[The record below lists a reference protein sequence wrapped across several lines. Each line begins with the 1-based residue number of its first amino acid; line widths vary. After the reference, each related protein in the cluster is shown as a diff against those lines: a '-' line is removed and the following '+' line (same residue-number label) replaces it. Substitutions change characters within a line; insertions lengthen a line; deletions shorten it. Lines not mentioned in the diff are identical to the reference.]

1 MDPIYLTNLRT
12 SKFKAHTEPFMRRF
26 FQRLLLPVAVMV
38 VTQTS
43 FVSAESIRLVG
54 PDGQVQPTPQYSENI
69 VRNSANNE
77 PGRFFGPTSANQTLW
92 SIASQLRPSSSVTV
106 QQTLLAIYQLNPQAF
121 ENQNIHTLIPGST
134 LRVPSLAQISRNST
148 QDAVNIMASHQAKL
162 NQTPDTPVRPVAP
175 PRPAPVATPKVEAV
189 AQTPPQVTPT
199 TAPQEKAPT
208 ELKTPA
214 KPSQSTDAEVMA
226 LEEKNHTLRLM
237 LSQVQS
243 EVSTLKEELGDEN
256 RIRSEV
262 ERLLEEERRKAEEAS
277 RLAPSALDNL
287 LSNGWLVA
295 LLALIPGLLIAIVVL
310 LLLNRR
316 SSAQQENP
324 TQNNITSEMPTA
336 APVTLG
342 PEQTEDI
349 GDDLLLD
356 DDLFSTTDD
365 KEENDAEKAFSDED
379 DVFADLNETDL
390 DFNLDGQD
398 SDDLFVGIDDDGDL
412 DTEFDALNESANGI
426 SVNADDK
433 ALGLEEMERA
443 LNDVS
448 EPTDNDDLNSFDLAD
463 ENQMSE
469 DDIEALLSGDE
480 ENELLS
486 DGKVDQSLLDDLLAS
501 ELDALDDEPA
511 IQDTETL
518 DTLLNDELASLS
530 EEDNDEFDLSGA
542 GVAGDQDLDDLFAS
556 IEEQADLE
564 QLEAKAID
572 ETALLDEILAEQD
585 APLSEESTELLDEL
599 LDDFDKPENDEF
611 DAQTADLL
619 QPEEPILDLEEDST
633 QLLNEVLGEPVPE
646 ELASGLEIDQNSTE
660 LLDEL
665 LDDLDLD
672 DESIEATEF
681 SVAPEKLSVEDGTE
695 LFDELLEIEQHPEP
709 AESLPELATEDEFNS
724 DTFIDDLLNSA
735 PAKDP
740 LLEPVLDENEAFAQA
755 DDFDFNPEIEG
766 GLEDDL
772 PQPSALPA
780 NEFGTPQDE
789 DWVFDEDD
797 SSPTL
802 EANTELELSSAE
814 DDLPEQTTAT
824 NETVDELLADL
835 AAQPQ
840 SNTVDTSD
848 DALAPDALSQSV
860 EESLTLNDLELPEE
874 NDEPQ
879 LAEVTPS
886 SVFDEQQV
894 ETEIEPESEPLAAE
908 ASNDESDL
916 TALNEL
922 DLPEYTEEDALA
934 DAQLEPAA
942 ESEVE
947 PELELASE
955 PAEEEA
961 FTELDEL
968 DLPEYTEEDAL
979 ADAQLEPAAESEV
992 EPELELA
999 SEPAE
1004 EEAFTELNELD
1015 LPEYTEEDAL
1025 ADAQLEPAAES
1036 EVEPELELV
1045 SEPVTEEAF
1054 TELNELD
1061 LPEYTE
1067 EDALADAQLE
1077 PAAESEVEPELELA
1091 SEPAE
1096 EEAFT
1101 EFNELD
1107 LPEYTEEDALAD
1119 AQLEPV
1125 AESEVEPELE
1135 LASEP
1140 AAEEAFTELNEL
1152 DLPEYTEEDA
1162 LADAQLEPAAESEV
1176 EPELELASDL
1186 EEEETFT
1193 ELDELDLPEY
1203 TEEDALA
1210 DAQLESAT
1218 ESEVEPE
1225 LDELDLPEYT
1235 EEDALADAQLEPAV
1249 ESEVEPELELA
1260 TEPAEEEVFTEL
1272 NELDLPEY
1280 TEEDALADA
1289 QLEPAVESDVEPE
1302 LELASDLE
1310 EEEVFTELNEL
1321 DLPEYT
1327 EEDALADAQ
1336 LEPVAESEVEPEL
1349 DLASDLEEEE
1359 AFTELDELDLPEYT
1373 EEDALADAQLEPAV
1387 ESGVEPELE
1396 LASEPAAEEAFTE
1409 LNELDLPEY
1418 TEEDALADA
1427 QLELSVES
1435 EVEPELGDGTET
1447 LAQETESDAL
1457 VADEDLLASVES
1469 AVDEVQPELL
1479 DATQDVPP
1487 TQSLANKAFDEEALH
1502 DWLSD
1507 NPDGEKPFSFD
1518 RPLDAKTIDSAGM
1531 DIDAMLQM
1539 GGEDWNGFHLTPDQQ
1554 AQLPDDVP
1562 EDEQAIWASETPEPQ
1577 AKPENWG
1584 SQEDLLDF
1592 DPQRDGYMTID
1603 ELMAQVESEEQ
1614 GLNPDE
1620 EELKL
1625 DVGLDE
1631 FPDVIGD
1638 IRDIDVDSGAEAAGK
1653 LDLAKIYI
1661 EMNDEKGAI
1670 KLLEEAIV
1678 DGDDEIRQQAKRL
1691 IDVLNGRV

>member
-1 MDPIYLTNLRT
+1 
-12 SKFKAHTEPFMRRF
+12 MRRF

-735 PAKDP
+735 PANDP

-802 EANTELELSSAE
+802 EGNAELELSSAE

-824 NETVDELLADL
+824 NETADELLADL

-886 SVFDEQQV
+886 SAFDEQQV

-916 TALNEL
+916 TALNELDLSEYTEEDALADAQLEPAAESEVEPELELASEPVEEEAFTELDELDLPEYTEEDALADAQLEPVAESEVEPELDLASDLEEEEAFTELDEIDLPEYTEEDALADAQLESATESEVESELELVSEPAAEEAFTELDELDLPEYTEEDALADSQLEPAAESEVEPELELVSEPVTEEAFTELDELDLPEYTEEDALADAQLEPAVESEVEPELELASDLDEEEAFTELNEL

-999 SEPAE
+999 TEPAE
-1004 EEAFTELNELD
+1004 EEVFTELNELD
-1015 LPEYTEEDAL
+1015 LPKYTEEDAL

-1036 EVEPELELV
+1036 EVEPEL
-1045 SEPVTEEAF
+1045 
-1054 TELNELD
+1054 D
-1061 LPEYTE
+1061 
-1067 EDALADAQLE
+1067 
-1077 PAAESEVEPELELA
+1077 LA
-1091 SEPAE
+1091 SDLDE

-1101 EFNELD
+1101 
-1107 LPEYTEEDALAD
+1107 
-1119 AQLEPV
+1119 
-1125 AESEVEPELE
+1125 
-1135 LASEP
+1135 
-1140 AAEEAFTELNEL
+1140 
-1152 DLPEYTEEDA
+1152 
-1162 LADAQLEPAAESEV
+1162 
-1176 EPELELASDL
+1176 
-1186 EEEETFT
+1186 
-1193 ELDELDLPEY
+1193 
-1203 TEEDALA
+1203 
-1210 DAQLESAT
+1210 
-1218 ESEVEPE
+1218 E

-1249 ESEVEPELELA
+1249 ESEVEPELG
-1260 TEPAEEEVFTEL
+1260 
-1272 NELDLPEY
+1272 
-1280 TEEDALADA
+1280 
-1289 QLEPAVESDVEPE
+1289 
-1302 LELASDLE
+1302 
-1310 EEEVFTELNEL
+1310 
-1321 DLPEYT
+1321 
-1327 EEDALADAQ
+1327 
-1336 LEPVAESEVEPEL
+1336 
-1349 DLASDLEEEE
+1349 
-1359 AFTELDELDLPEYT
+1359 DE
-1373 EEDALADAQLEPAV
+1373 
-1387 ESGVEPELE
+1387 
-1396 LASEPAAEEAFTE
+1396 
-1409 LNELDLPEY
+1409 
-1418 TEEDALADA
+1418 
-1427 QLELSVES
+1427 
-1435 EVEPELGDGTET
+1435 TET
-1447 LAQETESDAL
+1447 LAQETKSDAL

-1469 AVDEVQPELL
+1469 AADEVQPELL

>member
-1 MDPIYLTNLRT
+1 
-12 SKFKAHTEPFMRRF
+12 MRRF

-448 EPTDNDDLNSFDLAD
+448 EPTENDDLNSFDLAD

-530 EEDNDEFDLSGA
+530 EEDDDEFDLSGA

-802 EANTELELSSAE
+802 EGNAELELSSAE

-824 NETVDELLADL
+824 NETADELLADL

-886 SVFDEQQV
+886 SAFDEQQV

-1225 LDELDLPEYT
+1225 LELATEPAEEEAFPELDELDLPEYTEEDALADAQLEPAAESEVEPELELATEPAEEEAFTELNELDLPEYTEEDALADAQLEPAAESEVEPELELATEPAEAEVFTELDELDLPEYT

-1249 ESEVEPELELA
+1249 ESEVEPELG
-1260 TEPAEEEVFTEL
+1260 
-1272 NELDLPEY
+1272 
-1280 TEEDALADA
+1280 
-1289 QLEPAVESDVEPE
+1289 
-1302 LELASDLE
+1302 
-1310 EEEVFTELNEL
+1310 
-1321 DLPEYT
+1321 
-1327 EEDALADAQ
+1327 
-1336 LEPVAESEVEPEL
+1336 
-1349 DLASDLEEEE
+1349 
-1359 AFTELDELDLPEYT
+1359 DE
-1373 EEDALADAQLEPAV
+1373 
-1387 ESGVEPELE
+1387 
-1396 LASEPAAEEAFTE
+1396 
-1409 LNELDLPEY
+1409 
-1418 TEEDALADA
+1418 
-1427 QLELSVES
+1427 
-1435 EVEPELGDGTET
+1435 TET
-1447 LAQETESDAL
+1447 LAQETKSDAL

-1469 AVDEVQPELL
+1469 AADEVQPELL

-1653 LDLAKIYI
+1653 LDLAKIYV

>member
-1 MDPIYLTNLRT
+1 M
-12 SKFKAHTEPFMRRF
+12 
-26 FQRLLLPVAVMV
+26 
-38 VTQTS
+38 
-43 FVSAESIRLVG
+43 
-54 PDGQVQPTPQYSENI
+54 
-69 VRNSANNE
+69 
-77 PGRFFGPTSANQTLW
+77 
-92 SIASQLRPSSSVTV
+92 

-243 EVSTLKEELGDEN
+243 EVSILKEELGDEN

-316 SSAQQENP
+316 SSAQQEDP

-633 QLLNEVLGEPVPE
+633 QLLNEVLGEPVSE

-802 EANTELELSSAE
+802 EGNAELELSSAE

-824 NETVDELLADL
+824 NETADELLADL

-886 SVFDEQQV
+886 SAFDEQQV

-922 DLPEYTEEDALA
+922 DLSEYTEEDALA

-947 PELELASE
+947 PELELASEPVEEEAFTELNELDLPEYTEEDALADAQLEPATESEVEPELGLASEPVEEEAFTELDELDLPEYTEEDALADAQLEPAVDSEVEPELELVSEPAEEEAFTELNELDLPEHTEEDALADAQLEPAAESEVEPELELATEPAEEEVFTELDELDLPEYTEEDALADAQLELAVESEVESELELASDLEEEDPFTELDELDLPEYTEEDALADAQLEPVAEAEVEPELELATE

-979 ADAQLEPAAESEV
+979 ADAQLEP
-992 EPELELA
+992 
-999 SEPAE
+999 
-1004 EEAFTELNELD
+1004 
-1015 LPEYTEEDAL
+1015 
-1025 ADAQLEPAAES
+1025 
-1036 EVEPELELV
+1036 
-1045 SEPVTEEAF
+1045 
-1054 TELNELD
+1054 
-1061 LPEYTE
+1061 
-1067 EDALADAQLE
+1067 
-1077 PAAESEVEPELELA
+1077 
-1091 SEPAE
+1091 
-1096 EEAFT
+1096 
-1101 EFNELD
+1101 
-1107 LPEYTEEDALAD
+1107 
-1119 AQLEPV
+1119 
-1125 AESEVEPELE
+1125 
-1135 LASEP
+1135 
-1140 AAEEAFTELNEL
+1140 
-1152 DLPEYTEEDA
+1152 
-1162 LADAQLEPAAESEV
+1162 
-1176 EPELELASDL
+1176 
-1186 EEEETFT
+1186 
-1193 ELDELDLPEY
+1193 
-1203 TEEDALA
+1203 
-1210 DAQLESAT
+1210 
-1218 ESEVEPE
+1218 
-1225 LDELDLPEYT
+1225 
-1235 EEDALADAQLEPAV
+1235 
-1249 ESEVEPELELA
+1249 
-1260 TEPAEEEVFTEL
+1260 
-1272 NELDLPEY
+1272 
-1280 TEEDALADA
+1280 
-1289 QLEPAVESDVEPE
+1289 
-1302 LELASDLE
+1302 
-1310 EEEVFTELNEL
+1310 
-1321 DLPEYT
+1321 
-1327 EEDALADAQ
+1327 
-1336 LEPVAESEVEPEL
+1336 
-1349 DLASDLEEEE
+1349 
-1359 AFTELDELDLPEYT
+1359 
-1373 EEDALADAQLEPAV
+1373 
-1387 ESGVEPELE
+1387 
-1396 LASEPAAEEAFTE
+1396 
-1409 LNELDLPEY
+1409 
-1418 TEEDALADA
+1418 
-1427 QLELSVES
+1427 SVES
-1435 EVEPELGDGTET
+1435 EVEPELGDETET

-1469 AVDEVQPELL
+1469 AADEVQPELL
-1479 DATQDVPP
+1479 GATQDVPP

>member
-1 MDPIYLTNLRT
+1 
-12 SKFKAHTEPFMRRF
+12 MRRF

-162 NQTPDTPVRPVAP
+162 NQTPDAPVRPVAP

-189 AQTPPQVTPT
+189 TQTPPQVTPT

-530 EEDNDEFDLSGA
+530 EEDDDEFDLSGA

-695 LFDELLEIEQHPEP
+695 LFDELLEIEQHPES

-772 PQPSALPA
+772 SQPSALPA

-802 EANTELELSSAE
+802 EGNDELELSSAE

-824 NETVDELLADL
+824 NETADELLADL

-848 DALAPDALSQSV
+848 DALAPEALSQSV

-886 SVFDEQQV
+886 SAFDEQQV

-916 TALNEL
+916 TVLNELDLPEYTEEDALADAQLEPAVESEVEPELELASEPVEEEAFTELDELDLPEYTEEDALADAQLEPVAESDVEPELELASEPAAEEAFTELNEL

-947 PELELASE
+947 SELELVSE
-955 PAEEEA
+955 PAAEEA

-1101 EFNELD
+1101 ELNELD

-1119 AQLEPV
+1119 AQLEPAAESEV
-1125 AESEVEPELE
+1125 ESELELASDLEEEEAFTELNELDLPEYTEEDALADAQLEPAAEAEVEPELELASEPAEEEAFTELNELDLPEYTEEDALADAQLEPAVESEVEPELE

-1162 LADAQLEPAAESEV
+1162 LADAQLEP
-1176 EPELELASDL
+1176 
-1186 EEEETFT
+1186 
-1193 ELDELDLPEY
+1193 
-1203 TEEDALA
+1203 
-1210 DAQLESAT
+1210 
-1218 ESEVEPE
+1218 
-1225 LDELDLPEYT
+1225 
-1235 EEDALADAQLEPAV
+1235 
-1249 ESEVEPELELA
+1249 
-1260 TEPAEEEVFTEL
+1260 
-1272 NELDLPEY
+1272 
-1280 TEEDALADA
+1280 
-1289 QLEPAVESDVEPE
+1289 
-1302 LELASDLE
+1302 
-1310 EEEVFTELNEL
+1310 
-1321 DLPEYT
+1321 
-1327 EEDALADAQ
+1327 
-1336 LEPVAESEVEPEL
+1336 
-1349 DLASDLEEEE
+1349 
-1359 AFTELDELDLPEYT
+1359 
-1373 EEDALADAQLEPAV
+1373 
-1387 ESGVEPELE
+1387 
-1396 LASEPAAEEAFTE
+1396 
-1409 LNELDLPEY
+1409 
-1418 TEEDALADA
+1418 
-1427 QLELSVES
+1427 SVES

>member
-1 MDPIYLTNLRT
+1 
-12 SKFKAHTEPFMRRF
+12 MRRF

-162 NQTPDTPVRPVAP
+162 NQTPDAPVRPVAP

-585 APLSEESTELLDEL
+585 VPLSEESTELLDEL

-633 QLLNEVLGEPVPE
+633 QLLNEVLGEHVPE

-802 EANTELELSSAE
+802 EGNAELELSSAE

-824 NETVDELLADL
+824 NETADELLADL

-886 SVFDEQQV
+886 SAFDEQQV

-922 DLPEYTEEDALA
+922 DLSEYTEEDALADAQLEPAAESEVEPELELASEPAEEEAFIELDELDLPEYTEEDALADAQLEPVAESEVEPELDLASDLEEEEAFTELDEIDLPEYTEEDALA

-979 ADAQLEPAAESEV
+979 ADAQLEPAVESEV

-999 SEPAE
+999 SD
-1004 EEAFTELNELD
+1004 LD
-1015 LPEYTEEDAL
+1015 E
-1025 ADAQLEPAAES
+1025 
-1036 EVEPELELV
+1036 
-1045 SEPVTEEAF
+1045 EEAF

-1101 EFNELD
+1101 ELDEIDLPEYTEEDALADAQLEPAAEAEVEPELELASNLEEKEAFTELNELDLPEYTEEDALADAHLEPAAESEVEPELELASDLEEEEAFTELDELD

-1119 AQLEPV
+1119 AQLEPA
-1125 AESEVEPELE
+1125 AESEVEPELELASDLEEEEAFTELDELDLPEYTEEDALADAQLEPAAEAEVEPELE

-1162 LADAQLEPAAESEV
+1162 LADAQLEA
-1176 EPELELASDL
+1176 
-1186 EEEETFT
+1186 
-1193 ELDELDLPEY
+1193 
-1203 TEEDALA
+1203 
-1210 DAQLESAT
+1210 
-1218 ESEVEPE
+1218 
-1225 LDELDLPEYT
+1225 
-1235 EEDALADAQLEPAV
+1235 
-1249 ESEVEPELELA
+1249 
-1260 TEPAEEEVFTEL
+1260 
-1272 NELDLPEY
+1272 
-1280 TEEDALADA
+1280 
-1289 QLEPAVESDVEPE
+1289 
-1302 LELASDLE
+1302 
-1310 EEEVFTELNEL
+1310 
-1321 DLPEYT
+1321 
-1327 EEDALADAQ
+1327 
-1336 LEPVAESEVEPEL
+1336 
-1349 DLASDLEEEE
+1349 
-1359 AFTELDELDLPEYT
+1359 
-1373 EEDALADAQLEPAV
+1373 
-1387 ESGVEPELE
+1387 
-1396 LASEPAAEEAFTE
+1396 
-1409 LNELDLPEY
+1409 
-1418 TEEDALADA
+1418 
-1427 QLELSVES
+1427 SVES

-1479 DATQDVPP
+1479 GATQDVPP

>member
-486 DGKVDQSLLDDLLAS
+486 DGKVDQSLLDDLLVS

-572 ETALLDEILAEQD
+572 ETALLDEIIAEQD

-611 DAQTADLL
+611 DAQTTDLL

-802 EANTELELSSAE
+802 KGNTELELSSAE

-824 NETVDELLADL
+824 NETADELLADL

-879 LAEVTPS
+879 LAEVIPS
-886 SVFDEQQV
+886 SAFDEQQV

-908 ASNDESDL
+908 ASSDESDL

-934 DAQLEPAA
+934 DAQLEPVA

-947 PELELASE
+947 PELELVSE

-992 EPELELA
+992 EPELA
-999 SEPAE
+999 SDLEE

-1077 PAAESEVEPELELA
+1077 SATESEVESELEL
-1091 SEPAE
+1091 
-1096 EEAFT
+1096 
-1101 EFNELD
+1101 
-1107 LPEYTEEDALAD
+1107 
-1119 AQLEPV
+1119 V
-1125 AESEVEPELE
+1125 
-1135 LASEP
+1135 SEP
-1140 AAEEAFTELNEL
+1140 AAEEAFTELDEL
-1152 DLPEYTEEDA
+1152 DVPEYTEEDA

-1186 EEEETFT
+1186 EEEEAFT

-1210 DAQLESAT
+1210 DAQLE
-1218 ESEVEPE
+1218 
-1225 LDELDLPEYT
+1225 
-1235 EEDALADAQLEPAV
+1235 PA
-1249 ESEVEPELELA
+1249 
-1260 TEPAEEEVFTEL
+1260 AEAE
-1272 NELDLPEY
+1272 
-1280 TEEDALADA
+1280 
-1289 QLEPAVESDVEPE
+1289 VEPE

-1310 EEEVFTELNEL
+1310 EKEAFTELNEL

-1359 AFTELDELDLPEYT
+1359 AFTELNELDLPEYT
-1373 EEDALADAQLEPAV
+1373 EEDALADAQLEP
-1387 ESGVEPELE
+1387 
-1396 LASEPAAEEAFTE
+1396 
-1409 LNELDLPEY
+1409 
-1418 TEEDALADA
+1418 
-1427 QLELSVES
+1427 SVES

-1447 LAQETESDAL
+1447 LAQETESDTL

-1469 AVDEVQPELL
+1469 AVDEVQSELL
-1479 DATQDVPP
+1479 GATQDVPP

>member
-1 MDPIYLTNLRT
+1 
-12 SKFKAHTEPFMRRF
+12 MRRF

-518 DTLLNDELASLS
+518 DALLNDELASLS

-802 EANTELELSSAE
+802 EGNAELELSSAE

-824 NETVDELLADL
+824 NETADELLADL

-840 SNTVDTSD
+840 SNTGDTSD

-886 SVFDEQQV
+886 SAFDEQQV

-934 DAQLEPAA
+934 DAQLEPATESEVEPELELA
-942 ESEVE
+942 SEPVEEEAFTELDELDLPEYTEEDALADSQLEPAAESEVEPELELASEPAEEEAFTELNELDLPEYTEEDALADAQLESATESEVESELELASEPAAEEAFTELDELDLPEYTEEDALADSQLEPAVESEVEPELELASEPAEEEVFTELDELDLPEYTEEDALADAQLEPAAESEVEPELELASEPAEEEAFTELDKLDLPEYTEEDALADAQLEPATESEVE

-992 EPELELA
+992 EPELA
-999 SEPAE
+999 SDLEE
-1004 EEAFTELNELD
+1004 EEAFTELN
-1015 LPEYTEEDAL
+1015 
-1025 ADAQLEPAAES
+1025 
-1036 EVEPELELV
+1036 
-1045 SEPVTEEAF
+1045 
-1054 TELNELD
+1054 
-1061 LPEYTE
+1061 
-1067 EDALADAQLE
+1067 
-1077 PAAESEVEPELELA
+1077 
-1091 SEPAE
+1091 
-1096 EEAFT
+1096 
-1101 EFNELD
+1101 
-1107 LPEYTEEDALAD
+1107 
-1119 AQLEPV
+1119 
-1125 AESEVEPELE
+1125 
-1135 LASEP
+1135 
-1140 AAEEAFTELNEL
+1140 
-1152 DLPEYTEEDA
+1152 
-1162 LADAQLEPAAESEV
+1162 
-1176 EPELELASDL
+1176 
-1186 EEEETFT
+1186 
-1193 ELDELDLPEY
+1193 
-1203 TEEDALA
+1203 
-1210 DAQLESAT
+1210 
-1218 ESEVEPE
+1218 
-1225 LDELDLPEYT
+1225 ELDLPEYT

-1249 ESEVEPELELA
+1249 ESEVEPELELVS
-1260 TEPAEEEVFTEL
+1260 EPA
-1272 NELDLPEY
+1272 
-1280 TEEDALADA
+1280 
-1289 QLEPAVESDVEPE
+1289 
-1302 LELASDLE
+1302 
-1310 EEEVFTELNEL
+1310 
-1321 DLPEYT
+1321 
-1327 EEDALADAQ
+1327 
-1336 LEPVAESEVEPEL
+1336 
-1349 DLASDLEEEE
+1349 EEE

-1373 EEDALADAQLEPAV
+1373 EEDALADAQLEPA
-1387 ESGVEPELE
+1387 
-1396 LASEPAAEEAFTE
+1396 A
-1409 LNELDLPEY
+1409 
-1418 TEEDALADA
+1418 
-1427 QLELSVES
+1427 ES
-1435 EVEPELGDGTET
+1435 EVEPELGDETET

>member
-1 MDPIYLTNLRT
+1 M
-12 SKFKAHTEPFMRRF
+12 
-26 FQRLLLPVAVMV
+26 
-38 VTQTS
+38 
-43 FVSAESIRLVG
+43 
-54 PDGQVQPTPQYSENI
+54 
-69 VRNSANNE
+69 
-77 PGRFFGPTSANQTLW
+77 
-92 SIASQLRPSSSVTV
+92 

-162 NQTPDTPVRPVAP
+162 NQTPDAPVRPVAP

-802 EANTELELSSAE
+802 EGNAELELSSAE

-824 NETVDELLADL
+824 NETADELLADL

-886 SVFDEQQV
+886 SAFDEQQV

-934 DAQLEPAA
+934 DAQLEPATESDVEPELELA
-942 ESEVE
+942 SDLEEEEPFTELNELDLPEYTEEDALADAQLEPATESEVE

-979 ADAQLEPAAESEV
+979 ADAQLEPAVESEV

-999 SEPAE
+999 SEPAAEEAFTELDELDLPEYTEEDALADAQLEPATESDVEPELELASDLDE

-1025 ADAQLEPAAES
+1025 ADAQLEPAEESDVEPELELASEPAEEEAFPELDELDLPEYTEEDALANAQLEPAAES
-1036 EVEPELELV
+1036 EVEPGLELASDLEEKEAFTELDELDLPEYTEEDALADAQLEPAAESDVEPELELA
-1045 SEPVTEEAF
+1045 SDLEEEAF

-1077 PAAESEVEPELELA
+1077 P
-1091 SEPAE
+1091 
-1096 EEAFT
+1096 
-1101 EFNELD
+1101 
-1107 LPEYTEEDALAD
+1107 
-1119 AQLEPV
+1119 
-1125 AESEVEPELE
+1125 
-1135 LASEP
+1135 
-1140 AAEEAFTELNEL
+1140 
-1152 DLPEYTEEDA
+1152 
-1162 LADAQLEPAAESEV
+1162 
-1176 EPELELASDL
+1176 
-1186 EEEETFT
+1186 
-1193 ELDELDLPEY
+1193 
-1203 TEEDALA
+1203 
-1210 DAQLESAT
+1210 
-1218 ESEVEPE
+1218 
-1225 LDELDLPEYT
+1225 
-1235 EEDALADAQLEPAV
+1235 
-1249 ESEVEPELELA
+1249 
-1260 TEPAEEEVFTEL
+1260 
-1272 NELDLPEY
+1272 
-1280 TEEDALADA
+1280 
-1289 QLEPAVESDVEPE
+1289 
-1302 LELASDLE
+1302 
-1310 EEEVFTELNEL
+1310 
-1321 DLPEYT
+1321 
-1327 EEDALADAQ
+1327 
-1336 LEPVAESEVEPEL
+1336 
-1349 DLASDLEEEE
+1349 
-1359 AFTELDELDLPEYT
+1359 
-1373 EEDALADAQLEPAV
+1373 
-1387 ESGVEPELE
+1387 
-1396 LASEPAAEEAFTE
+1396 
-1409 LNELDLPEY
+1409 
-1418 TEEDALADA
+1418 
-1427 QLELSVES
+1427 SVES
-1435 EVEPELGDGTET
+1435 EVEPELGDEIET
-1447 LAQETESDAL
+1447 IAQETESDAL

-1625 DVGLDE
+1625 DVGLNE

>member
-1 MDPIYLTNLRT
+1 
-12 SKFKAHTEPFMRRF
+12 MRRF

-501 ELDALDDEPA
+501 ELDALDDESA

-585 APLSEESTELLDEL
+585 VPLSEESTELLDEL

-802 EANTELELSSAE
+802 EGNAELELSSAE

-824 NETVDELLADL
+824 NETADELLADL

-886 SVFDEQQV
+886 SAFDEQQV

-916 TALNEL
+916 TELNELDLPEYTEEDALADAQLEPAVESEVEPEPELELASDLEEEEAFTELDELDLPEYTEEDALADAQLEPAVESEVEPELELASDLEEEEAFTELNKL

-992 EPELELA
+992 EPELA
-999 SEPAE
+999 SDLEE

-1054 TELNELD
+1054 TEL
-1061 LPEYTE
+1061 
-1067 EDALADAQLE
+1067 
-1077 PAAESEVEPELELA
+1077 
-1091 SEPAE
+1091 
-1096 EEAFT
+1096 
-1101 EFNELD
+1101 
-1107 LPEYTEEDALAD
+1107 
-1119 AQLEPV
+1119 
-1125 AESEVEPELE
+1125 
-1135 LASEP
+1135 
-1140 AAEEAFTELNEL
+1140 
-1152 DLPEYTEEDA
+1152 
-1162 LADAQLEPAAESEV
+1162 
-1176 EPELELASDL
+1176 
-1186 EEEETFT
+1186 
-1193 ELDELDLPEY
+1193 DELDLPEY

-1218 ESEVEPE
+1218 ESEVESELELVSEPAAEEAFTE
-1225 LDELDLPEYT
+1225 LDELDVPEYT
-1235 EEDALADAQLEPAV
+1235 EEDALADAQLE
-1249 ESEVEPELELA
+1249 S
-1260 TEPAEEEVFTEL
+1260 
-1272 NELDLPEY
+1272 
-1280 TEEDALADA
+1280 
-1289 QLEPAVESDVEPE
+1289 
-1302 LELASDLE
+1302 
-1310 EEEVFTELNEL
+1310 
-1321 DLPEYT
+1321 
-1327 EEDALADAQ
+1327 
-1336 LEPVAESEVEPEL
+1336 
-1349 DLASDLEEEE
+1349 
-1359 AFTELDELDLPEYT
+1359 
-1373 EEDALADAQLEPAV
+1373 
-1387 ESGVEPELE
+1387 
-1396 LASEPAAEEAFTE
+1396 
-1409 LNELDLPEY
+1409 
-1418 TEEDALADA
+1418 
-1427 QLELSVES
+1427 SVES
-1435 EVEPELGDGTET
+1435 EVEPELGDETET

>member
-501 ELDALDDEPA
+501 ELDALDDESA

-585 APLSEESTELLDEL
+585 VPLSEESTELLDEL

-646 ELASGLEIDQNSTE
+646 ELASGLEID
-660 LLDEL
+660 
-665 LDDLDLD
+665 
-672 DESIEATEF
+672 
-681 SVAPEKLSVEDGTE
+681 
-695 LFDELLEIEQHPEP
+695 QHPEP

-802 EANTELELSSAE
+802 EGNAELELSSAE

-824 NETVDELLADL
+824 NETADELLADL

-886 SVFDEQQV
+886 SAFDEQQV

-916 TALNEL
+916 TELNELDLPEYTEEDALADAQLEPAVESEVEPEPELELASDLEEEEAFTELDELDLPEYTEEDALADAQLEPAVESEVEPELELASDLEEEEAFTELNKL

-992 EPELELA
+992 EPELA
-999 SEPAE
+999 SDLEE

-1054 TELNELD
+1054 TELDELD

-1077 PAAESEVEPELELA
+1077 PAAESEVEPELELV

-1101 EFNELD
+1101 ELDELD

-1119 AQLEPV
+1119 AQLESV
-1125 AESEVEPELE
+1125 VESEVEPELE

-1162 LADAQLEPAAESEV
+1162 LADAQLEP
-1176 EPELELASDL
+1176 
-1186 EEEETFT
+1186 
-1193 ELDELDLPEY
+1193 
-1203 TEEDALA
+1203 
-1210 DAQLESAT
+1210 
-1218 ESEVEPE
+1218 
-1225 LDELDLPEYT
+1225 
-1235 EEDALADAQLEPAV
+1235 
-1249 ESEVEPELELA
+1249 
-1260 TEPAEEEVFTEL
+1260 
-1272 NELDLPEY
+1272 
-1280 TEEDALADA
+1280 
-1289 QLEPAVESDVEPE
+1289 
-1302 LELASDLE
+1302 
-1310 EEEVFTELNEL
+1310 
-1321 DLPEYT
+1321 
-1327 EEDALADAQ
+1327 
-1336 LEPVAESEVEPEL
+1336 
-1349 DLASDLEEEE
+1349 
-1359 AFTELDELDLPEYT
+1359 
-1373 EEDALADAQLEPAV
+1373 
-1387 ESGVEPELE
+1387 
-1396 LASEPAAEEAFTE
+1396 
-1409 LNELDLPEY
+1409 
-1418 TEEDALADA
+1418 
-1427 QLELSVES
+1427 SVES

-1479 DATQDVPP
+1479 GATQDVPP

>member
-1 MDPIYLTNLRT
+1 
-12 SKFKAHTEPFMRRF
+12 MRRF

-426 SVNADDK
+426 SVNVDDK

-480 ENELLS
+480 ENELLR

-585 APLSEESTELLDEL
+585 VPLSEESTELLDEL

-802 EANTELELSSAE
+802 EGNAELELSSAE

-824 NETVDELLADL
+824 NETADELLADL

-848 DALAPDALSQSV
+848 DALAPDAVSQSV

-879 LAEVTPS
+879 LAEVIPS
-886 SVFDEQQV
+886 SAFDEQQV
-894 ETEIEPESEPLAAE
+894 EAEIEPESEPLAAE
-908 ASNDESDL
+908 ASNDESGL
-916 TALNEL
+916 TALNELDLPEYTEEDALADAQLEPAAESEVEPELELVSEPVTEEAFTELDELDLPEYTEEDALADAQLEPAVESEVEPELELASEPAEEEAFTELNEL

-992 EPELELA
+992 EPELA
-999 SEPAE
+999 SDLEE

-1025 ADAQLEPAAES
+1025 EDAQLEPAAES

-1045 SEPVTEEAF
+1045 SEPVTEEA
-1054 TELNELD
+1054 
-1061 LPEYTE
+1061 
-1067 EDALADAQLE
+1067 
-1077 PAAESEVEPELELA
+1077 
-1091 SEPAE
+1091 
-1096 EEAFT
+1096 
-1101 EFNELD
+1101 
-1107 LPEYTEEDALAD
+1107 
-1119 AQLEPV
+1119 
-1125 AESEVEPELE
+1125 
-1135 LASEP
+1135 
-1140 AAEEAFTELNEL
+1140 
-1152 DLPEYTEEDA
+1152 
-1162 LADAQLEPAAESEV
+1162 
-1176 EPELELASDL
+1176 
-1186 EEEETFT
+1186 FT

-1218 ESEVEPE
+1218 ESEVE
-1225 LDELDLPEYT
+1225 
-1235 EEDALADAQLEPAV
+1235 
-1249 ESEVEPELELA
+1249 S
-1260 TEPAEEEVFTEL
+1260 
-1272 NELDLPEY
+1272 
-1280 TEEDALADA
+1280 
-1289 QLEPAVESDVEPE
+1289 
-1302 LELASDLE
+1302 
-1310 EEEVFTELNEL
+1310 
-1321 DLPEYT
+1321 
-1327 EEDALADAQ
+1327 
-1336 LEPVAESEVEPEL
+1336 
-1349 DLASDLEEEE
+1349 
-1359 AFTELDELDLPEYT
+1359 
-1373 EEDALADAQLEPAV
+1373 
-1387 ESGVEPELE
+1387 ELE

-1409 LNELDLPEY
+1409 LDELDVPEY

-1427 QLELSVES
+1427 QLEPSVES
-1435 EVEPELGDGTET
+1435 EVEPELGDETET

>member
-1 MDPIYLTNLRT
+1 
-12 SKFKAHTEPFMRRF
+12 MRRF

-175 PRPAPVATPKVEAV
+175 PRPTPIATPKVEAV
-189 AQTPPQVTPT
+189 AQTPPQVPPT

-448 EPTDNDDLNSFDLAD
+448 EPTDNDDRNSFDLAD

-599 LDDFDKPENDEF
+599 LDNFDKPENDEF

-665 LDDLDLD
+665 LDDLELD

-802 EANTELELSSAE
+802 EGNTELELSSAE

-886 SVFDEQQV
+886 SAFDEQQV

-908 ASNDESDL
+908 ASDESDL
-916 TALNEL
+916 TALNELDLSEYTEEDTLADAQLEPAAESEVEPELELASEPVEEEAFTELDELDLPEYTEEDALADAQLEPVAESEVEPELDLASEPAEEEAFTELNKL

-947 PELELASE
+947 PELELVSE
-955 PAEEEA
+955 PAEEES

-999 SEPAE
+999 SDLEE

-1036 EVEPELELV
+1036 EVEPDLAIDLE
-1045 SEPVTEEAF
+1045 EEEAF
-1054 TELNELD
+1054 TELNK
-1061 LPEYTE
+1061 
-1067 EDALADAQLE
+1067 
-1077 PAAESEVEPELELA
+1077 
-1091 SEPAE
+1091 
-1096 EEAFT
+1096 
-1101 EFNELD
+1101 
-1107 LPEYTEEDALAD
+1107 
-1119 AQLEPV
+1119 
-1125 AESEVEPELE
+1125 
-1135 LASEP
+1135 
-1140 AAEEAFTELNEL
+1140 L

-1210 DAQLESAT
+1210 DAQLEPAV
-1218 ESEVEPE
+1218 ESEVEPELELATEPAAEEAFTE

-1235 EEDALADAQLEPAV
+1235 EEDALADAQLEPAA
-1249 ESEVEPELELA
+1249 ESEVEPELE
-1260 TEPAEEEVFTEL
+1260 
-1272 NELDLPEY
+1272 
-1280 TEEDALADA
+1280 
-1289 QLEPAVESDVEPE
+1289 
-1302 LELASDLE
+1302 
-1310 EEEVFTELNEL
+1310 
-1321 DLPEYT
+1321 
-1327 EEDALADAQ
+1327 
-1336 LEPVAESEVEPEL
+1336 
-1349 DLASDLEEEE
+1349 LASDLEEEE

-1373 EEDALADAQLEPAV
+1373 EEDALADAQLEPAA
-1387 ESGVEPELE
+1387 EAEVEPELE
-1396 LASEPAAEEAFTE
+1396 LATEPAEEEVFTE
-1409 LNELDLPEY
+1409 LDELDLPEY

-1427 QLELSVES
+1427 QLEPSVES

-1479 DATQDVPP
+1479 GATQDVPP

>member
-1 MDPIYLTNLRT
+1 
-12 SKFKAHTEPFMRRF
+12 MRRF

-802 EANTELELSSAE
+802 EGNTELELSSAE

-848 DALAPDALSQSV
+848 DELAPDALSQSV

-886 SVFDEQQV
+886 SAFDEQQV

-922 DLPEYTEEDALA
+922 DLSEYTEEDALA

-955 PAEEEA
+955 PVEEEA

-979 ADAQLEPAAESEV
+979 ADAQLEPVAESEV
-992 EPELELA
+992 EPELDLA

-1004 EEAFTELNELD
+1004 EEAFTELNKLD

-1045 SEPVTEEAF
+1045 SEP
-1054 TELNELD
+1054 
-1061 LPEYTE
+1061 
-1067 EDALADAQLE
+1067 
-1077 PAAESEVEPELELA
+1077 
-1091 SEPAE
+1091 AE
-1096 EEAFT
+1096 EESFT
-1101 EFNELD
+1101 
-1107 LPEYTEEDALAD
+1107 
-1119 AQLEPV
+1119 
-1125 AESEVEPELE
+1125 
-1135 LASEP
+1135 
-1140 AAEEAFTELNEL
+1140 
-1152 DLPEYTEEDA
+1152 
-1162 LADAQLEPAAESEV
+1162 
-1176 EPELELASDL
+1176 
-1186 EEEETFT
+1186 
-1193 ELDELDLPEY
+1193 
-1203 TEEDALA
+1203 
-1210 DAQLESAT
+1210 
-1218 ESEVEPE
+1218 E

-1289 QLEPAVESDVEPE
+1289 QLEPAAESEVEPE
-1302 LELASDLE
+1302 LELATE
-1310 EEEVFTELNEL
+1310 PAEEEVFTELNEL

-1336 LEPVAESEVEPEL
+1336 LEPAAESEVEPEL
-1349 DLASDLEEEE
+1349 ELVSEPAEEE

-1373 EEDALADAQLEPAV
+1373 EEDALADAQLEPAAESEVEPELASDLEEEEAFTELNELDLPEYTEEDALADAQLEPAAESEVEPELELATEPAEEEAFPELDELDLPEYTEEDALADAQLEPAAESEVEPELELASVLEEEDPFTELDELDLPEYTEEDALADAQLEPAV
-1387 ESGVEPELE
+1387 ESEVEPELE

-1435 EVEPELGDGTET
+1435 EVEPELGDETET

-1457 VADEDLLASVES
+1457 IDDEDLLASVES
-1469 AVDEVQPELL
+1469 AADEVEPELL

-1487 TQSLANKAFDEEALH
+1487 TQSLTDKAFDEEALH

-1531 DIDAMLQM
+1531 DIDAMLQI

>member
-324 TQNNITSEMPTA
+324 TQNNITSEIPTA

-797 SSPTL
+797 SLPTL
-802 EANTELELSSAE
+802 EGNTELELSSAE

-886 SVFDEQQV
+886 SAFDEQQV

-916 TALNEL
+916 TALNELDLSEYTEEDALADAQLEPAAESEVEPELELASEPVEEEAFTELDELDLPEYTEEDALADAQLEPVAESEVEPELDLASEPAEEEAFTELNKLDLPEYTEEDALADAQLEPAAESEVEPELELVSEPAEEESFTELDELDLPEYTEEDALADAQLEPAVESEVEPELELATEPAEEEVFTELNELDLPEYAEEDALADAQLEPVAESEVEPELDLASEPAEEEAFTELNKL

-992 EPELELA
+992 EPELA
-999 SEPAE
+999 SDLEE

-1045 SEPVTEEAF
+1045 SEPAEEEAF
-1054 TELNELD
+1054 TELDELDLPEYTEEDALADAQLEPAAEAEVEPELELASDLEEKEAFTELDELD

-1091 SEPAE
+1091 S
-1096 EEAFT
+1096 
-1101 EFNELD
+1101 
-1107 LPEYTEEDALAD
+1107 
-1119 AQLEPV
+1119 V
-1125 AESEVEPELE
+1125 
-1135 LASEP
+1135 
-1140 AAEEAFTELNEL
+1140 
-1152 DLPEYTEEDA
+1152 
-1162 LADAQLEPAAESEV
+1162 
-1176 EPELELASDL
+1176 L
-1186 EEEETFT
+1186 EEEDPFT
-1193 ELDELDLPEY
+1193 
-1203 TEEDALA
+1203 
-1210 DAQLESAT
+1210 
-1218 ESEVEPE
+1218 E

-1249 ESEVEPELELA
+1249 ESEVEPELG
-1260 TEPAEEEVFTEL
+1260 
-1272 NELDLPEY
+1272 
-1280 TEEDALADA
+1280 
-1289 QLEPAVESDVEPE
+1289 
-1302 LELASDLE
+1302 
-1310 EEEVFTELNEL
+1310 
-1321 DLPEYT
+1321 
-1327 EEDALADAQ
+1327 
-1336 LEPVAESEVEPEL
+1336 
-1349 DLASDLEEEE
+1349 
-1359 AFTELDELDLPEYT
+1359 DE
-1373 EEDALADAQLEPAV
+1373 
-1387 ESGVEPELE
+1387 
-1396 LASEPAAEEAFTE
+1396 
-1409 LNELDLPEY
+1409 
-1418 TEEDALADA
+1418 
-1427 QLELSVES
+1427 
-1435 EVEPELGDGTET
+1435 TET

-1457 VADEDLLASVES
+1457 IDDEDLLASVES
-1469 AVDEVQPELL
+1469 AADEVEPELL

-1487 TQSLANKAFDEEALH
+1487 TQSLTNKAFDEEALH

-1531 DIDAMLQM
+1531 DIDAMLQI

>member
-1 MDPIYLTNLRT
+1 M
-12 SKFKAHTEPFMRRF
+12 
-26 FQRLLLPVAVMV
+26 
-38 VTQTS
+38 
-43 FVSAESIRLVG
+43 
-54 PDGQVQPTPQYSENI
+54 
-69 VRNSANNE
+69 
-77 PGRFFGPTSANQTLW
+77 
-92 SIASQLRPSSSVTV
+92 

-365 KEENDAEKAFSDED
+365 KEENDSEKAFSDED

-709 AESLPELATEDEFNS
+709 AVSLPELATEDEFNS

-802 EANTELELSSAE
+802 EGNAELELSSVE
-814 DDLPEQTTAT
+814 DDLPEQTIAS
-824 NETVDELLADL
+824 NETADELSADL

-848 DALAPDALSQSV
+848 DALAPNALSQSV

-874 NDEPQ
+874 DDEPQ

-886 SVFDEQQV
+886 SAFDEQQV

-908 ASNDESDL
+908 ESNGESDL
-916 TALNEL
+916 TALDELDLPEYTEEEALADAQLEPAAESDVEPELELASEPTEEEAFTELNELDLPEYTEEDALADAHLEPAVESDVEPELELASEPTEEEAFTELNEL

-934 DAQLEPAA
+934 DAQLEPTA

-955 PAEEEA
+955 
-961 FTELDEL
+961 
-968 DLPEYTEEDAL
+968 
-979 ADAQLEPAAESEV
+979 S
-992 EPELELA
+992 
-999 SEPAE
+999 AE

-1025 ADAQLEPAAES
+1025 ADAQLEPTAELD
-1036 EVEPELELV
+1036 VEPELELA
-1045 SEPVTEEAF
+1045 SEPVAEEGF

-1091 SEPAE
+1091 S
-1096 EEAFT
+1096 
-1101 EFNELD
+1101 
-1107 LPEYTEEDALAD
+1107 
-1119 AQLEPV
+1119 V
-1125 AESEVEPELE
+1125 
-1135 LASEP
+1135 
-1140 AAEEAFTELNEL
+1140 
-1152 DLPEYTEEDA
+1152 
-1162 LADAQLEPAAESEV
+1162 
-1176 EPELELASDL
+1176 L
-1186 EEEETFT
+1186 EEE
-1193 ELDELDLPEY
+1193 DP
-1203 TEEDALA
+1203 
-1210 DAQLESAT
+1210 
-1218 ESEVEPE
+1218 
-1225 LDELDLPEYT
+1225 
-1235 EEDALADAQLEPAV
+1235 
-1249 ESEVEPELELA
+1249 
-1260 TEPAEEEVFTEL
+1260 
-1272 NELDLPEY
+1272 
-1280 TEEDALADA
+1280 
-1289 QLEPAVESDVEPE
+1289 
-1302 LELASDLE
+1302 
-1310 EEEVFTELNEL
+1310 
-1321 DLPEYT
+1321 
-1327 EEDALADAQ
+1327 
-1336 LEPVAESEVEPEL
+1336 
-1349 DLASDLEEEE
+1349 
-1359 AFTELDELDLPEYT
+1359 FTELDELDLPEYT

-1387 ESGVEPELE
+1387 ESEVEPELE

-1435 EVEPELGDGTET
+1435 EVEPELGDETET

-1457 VADEDLLASVES
+1457 IDDEDLLASVES
-1469 AVDEVQPELL
+1469 AADEVEPELL

-1487 TQSLANKAFDEEALH
+1487 TQSLTDKAFDEEALH

-1531 DIDAMLQM
+1531 DIDAMLQI

>member
-1 MDPIYLTNLRT
+1 M
-12 SKFKAHTEPFMRRF
+12 
-26 FQRLLLPVAVMV
+26 
-38 VTQTS
+38 
-43 FVSAESIRLVG
+43 
-54 PDGQVQPTPQYSENI
+54 
-69 VRNSANNE
+69 
-77 PGRFFGPTSANQTLW
+77 
-92 SIASQLRPSSSVTV
+92 

-802 EANTELELSSAE
+802 EGNTELELSSAE

-824 NETVDELLADL
+824 NETADELLADL

-879 LAEVTPS
+879 LAEVTPYS
-886 SVFDEQQV
+886 AFDEQQV

-922 DLPEYTEEDALA
+922 DLPEYTEED
-934 DAQLEPAA
+934 
-942 ESEVE
+942 V
-947 PELELASE
+947 
-955 PAEEEA
+955 
-961 FTELDEL
+961 
-968 DLPEYTEEDAL
+968 L

-1025 ADAQLEPAAES
+1025 ADAQLEPA
-1036 EVEPELELV
+1036 
-1045 SEPVTEEAF
+1045 T
-1054 TELNELD
+1054 
-1061 LPEYTE
+1061 
-1067 EDALADAQLE
+1067 
-1077 PAAESEVEPELELA
+1077 
-1091 SEPAE
+1091 
-1096 EEAFT
+1096 
-1101 EFNELD
+1101 
-1107 LPEYTEEDALAD
+1107 
-1119 AQLEPV
+1119 
-1125 AESEVEPELE
+1125 
-1135 LASEP
+1135 
-1140 AAEEAFTELNEL
+1140 
-1152 DLPEYTEEDA
+1152 
-1162 LADAQLEPAAESEV
+1162 ESEV

-1186 EEEETFT
+1186 EEEEAFT
-1193 ELDELDLPEY
+1193 
-1203 TEEDALA
+1203 
-1210 DAQLESAT
+1210 
-1218 ESEVEPE
+1218 E

-1249 ESEVEPELELA
+1249 GSEVEPELASEPAEEEAFTELDELDLPEYTEEDALADAQLEPAAESEVEPELELA

-1289 QLEPAVESDVEPE
+1289 QLEPAAESEVEPE
-1302 LELASDLE
+1302 LELTSEPAE
-1310 EEEVFTELNEL
+1310 EEAFTELDEL

-1336 LEPVAESEVEPEL
+1336 LEPAAESEVEPEL
-1349 DLASDLEEEE
+1349 GLASEPAEEE

-1387 ESGVEPELE
+1387 ESEVEPELELTSEPAEEEAFTELDELDLPEHTEEDALADAQLEPAVESEVEPELELASEPAEEEAFTELDELDLPEYTEEDALADAQLESVVESEVEPELE

-1427 QLELSVES
+1427 QLEPSVES

-1479 DATQDVPP
+1479 GATQDVPP

>member
-1 MDPIYLTNLRT
+1 M
-12 SKFKAHTEPFMRRF
+12 
-26 FQRLLLPVAVMV
+26 
-38 VTQTS
+38 
-43 FVSAESIRLVG
+43 
-54 PDGQVQPTPQYSENI
+54 
-69 VRNSANNE
+69 
-77 PGRFFGPTSANQTLW
+77 
-92 SIASQLRPSSSVTV
+92 

-802 EANTELELSSAE
+802 EGNAELELSSAE

-824 NETVDELLADL
+824 NETADELLADL

-848 DALAPDALSQSV
+848 DALAPDAISQSV

-934 DAQLEPAA
+934 DAQLEPATESEVEPELKLASEPVEEEAFTELDELDLPEYTEEDALADAQLEPAVESEVEPELELASDLDEEEAFTELNELDLPEYTEEDALADAQLEPAA

-999 SEPAE
+999 SDLEE

-1025 ADAQLEPAAES
+1025 ADAQL
-1036 EVEPELELV
+1036 
-1045 SEPVTEEAF
+1045 
-1054 TELNELD
+1054 D
-1061 LPEYTE
+1061 
-1067 EDALADAQLE
+1067 

-1101 EFNELD
+1101 E
-1107 LPEYTEEDALAD
+1107 
-1119 AQLEPV
+1119 
-1125 AESEVEPELE
+1125 
-1135 LASEP
+1135 
-1140 AAEEAFTELNEL
+1140 
-1152 DLPEYTEEDA
+1152 
-1162 LADAQLEPAAESEV
+1162 
-1176 EPELELASDL
+1176 
-1186 EEEETFT
+1186 
-1193 ELDELDLPEY
+1193 LDELG
-1203 TEEDALA
+1203 
-1210 DAQLESAT
+1210 
-1218 ESEVEPE
+1218 
-1225 LDELDLPEYT
+1225 LPEYT

-1260 TEPAEEEVFTEL
+1260 TEPT
-1272 NELDLPEY
+1272 
-1280 TEEDALADA
+1280 
-1289 QLEPAVESDVEPE
+1289 
-1302 LELASDLE
+1302 
-1310 EEEVFTELNEL
+1310 
-1321 DLPEYT
+1321 
-1327 EEDALADAQ
+1327 
-1336 LEPVAESEVEPEL
+1336 
-1349 DLASDLEEEE
+1349 EEE

-1373 EEDALADAQLEPAV
+1373 EEDALADAQLEP
-1387 ESGVEPELE
+1387 
-1396 LASEPAAEEAFTE
+1396 
-1409 LNELDLPEY
+1409 
-1418 TEEDALADA
+1418 
-1427 QLELSVES
+1427 SVES
-1435 EVEPELGDGTET
+1435 EVEPELGDEIET
-1447 LAQETESDAL
+1447 IAQETESDAL

-1487 TQSLANKAFDEEALH
+1487 TQSLVNKAFDEEALH

-1507 NPDGEKPFSFD
+1507 NPDDEKPFSFD

>member
-162 NQTPDTPVRPVAP
+162 NQTPDAPVRPVAP

-797 SSPTL
+797 SSPTV
-802 EANTELELSSAE
+802 EGNAELELSSAE

-824 NETVDELLADL
+824 NETADELLADL

-848 DALAPDALSQSV
+848 DALAPDAVSQSV

-879 LAEVTPS
+879 LAEVIPS
-886 SVFDEQQV
+886 SAFDEQQV

-908 ASNDESDL
+908 ASNDESDF
-916 TALNEL
+916 TALNELDLSEYTEEDALADAQLEPAAESEVEPELELASEPAEEEAFTELDELDLPEYTEEDALADAQLEPAVESEVEPELELASEPAEEEAFTELDELDLPEYTEEDALADAQLEPAAESEVEPELELASDLDEEEAFAELDELDLPEYTEEDALADAQLEPAAESEVEPELELESEPVTEEAFTELDELDLPEYTEEDALADAQLEPAVESEVEPELELASEPAEEEAFTELDELDLPEYTEEDALADAQLEPAAESEVEPELELATEPAEEEAFTELDELDLPEYTEEDALADAQLEPAAESEVEPELELASEPAEEEAFTELNKLDLPEYTEEDALADAQLEPAAESEVEPELELASDLEEEEAFTELNEL

-1004 EEAFTELNELD
+1004 EEAFTELDKLD

-1036 EVEPELELV
+1036 EVEPELG
-1045 SEPVTEEAF
+1045 
-1054 TELNELD
+1054 
-1061 LPEYTE
+1061 
-1067 EDALADAQLE
+1067 
-1077 PAAESEVEPELELA
+1077 
-1091 SEPAE
+1091 
-1096 EEAFT
+1096 
-1101 EFNELD
+1101 
-1107 LPEYTEEDALAD
+1107 
-1119 AQLEPV
+1119 
-1125 AESEVEPELE
+1125 
-1135 LASEP
+1135 
-1140 AAEEAFTELNEL
+1140 
-1152 DLPEYTEEDA
+1152 
-1162 LADAQLEPAAESEV
+1162 
-1176 EPELELASDL
+1176 
-1186 EEEETFT
+1186 
-1193 ELDELDLPEY
+1193 DE
-1203 TEEDALA
+1203 
-1210 DAQLESAT
+1210 
-1218 ESEVEPE
+1218 
-1225 LDELDLPEYT
+1225 
-1235 EEDALADAQLEPAV
+1235 
-1249 ESEVEPELELA
+1249 
-1260 TEPAEEEVFTEL
+1260 
-1272 NELDLPEY
+1272 
-1280 TEEDALADA
+1280 
-1289 QLEPAVESDVEPE
+1289 
-1302 LELASDLE
+1302 
-1310 EEEVFTELNEL
+1310 
-1321 DLPEYT
+1321 
-1327 EEDALADAQ
+1327 
-1336 LEPVAESEVEPEL
+1336 
-1349 DLASDLEEEE
+1349 
-1359 AFTELDELDLPEYT
+1359 
-1373 EEDALADAQLEPAV
+1373 
-1387 ESGVEPELE
+1387 
-1396 LASEPAAEEAFTE
+1396 
-1409 LNELDLPEY
+1409 
-1418 TEEDALADA
+1418 
-1427 QLELSVES
+1427 
-1435 EVEPELGDGTET
+1435 TET

-1457 VADEDLLASVES
+1457 IADEDLLASVES
-1469 AVDEVQPELL
+1469 AAGEVQPELL

-1487 TQSLANKAFDEEALH
+1487 TQSLTNKAFDEEALH

>member
-1 MDPIYLTNLRT
+1 M
-12 SKFKAHTEPFMRRF
+12 
-26 FQRLLLPVAVMV
+26 
-38 VTQTS
+38 
-43 FVSAESIRLVG
+43 
-54 PDGQVQPTPQYSENI
+54 
-69 VRNSANNE
+69 
-77 PGRFFGPTSANQTLW
+77 
-92 SIASQLRPSSSVTV
+92 

-199 TAPQEKAPT
+199 TAPQEKVPT

-802 EANTELELSSAE
+802 EGNTELELSSAE

-824 NETVDELLADL
+824 NETADELLADL

-879 LAEVTPS
+879 LAEVTPYS
-886 SVFDEQQV
+886 AFDEQQV

-955 PAEEEA
+955 PAEE
-961 FTELDEL
+961 
-968 DLPEYTEEDAL
+968 DAL
-979 ADAQLEPAAESEV
+979 VDAQLEPAAESEV

-1015 LPEYTEEDAL
+1015 LPEYTKEDAL
-1025 ADAQLEPAAES
+1025 ADAQLEPA
-1036 EVEPELELV
+1036 
-1045 SEPVTEEAF
+1045 T
-1054 TELNELD
+1054 
-1061 LPEYTE
+1061 
-1067 EDALADAQLE
+1067 
-1077 PAAESEVEPELELA
+1077 ESEVEPELELA
-1091 SEPAE
+1091 SEPVE

-1101 EFNELD
+1101 
-1107 LPEYTEEDALAD
+1107 
-1119 AQLEPV
+1119 
-1125 AESEVEPELE
+1125 
-1135 LASEP
+1135 
-1140 AAEEAFTELNEL
+1140 
-1152 DLPEYTEEDA
+1152 
-1162 LADAQLEPAAESEV
+1162 
-1176 EPELELASDL
+1176 
-1186 EEEETFT
+1186 
-1193 ELDELDLPEY
+1193 
-1203 TEEDALA
+1203 
-1210 DAQLESAT
+1210 
-1218 ESEVEPE
+1218 E

-1249 ESEVEPELELA
+1249 DSEVEPELASEPAEEEAFTELDELDLPEYTEEDALADAQLEPAAESEVEPELELA

-1289 QLEPAVESDVEPE
+1289 QLEPAAESEVEPE
-1302 LELASDLE
+1302 LELTSEPAE
-1310 EEEVFTELNEL
+1310 EEAFTELDEL

-1336 LEPVAESEVEPEL
+1336 LEPAAESEVEPEL
-1349 DLASDLEEEE
+1349 GLASEPAEEE

-1387 ESGVEPELE
+1387 ESEVEPELELASEPAEEEAFTELDELDLPEYTEEDALADAQLEPAVESEVEPELELASEPAEEEAFTELDELDLPEYTEEDALADAQLESVVESEVEPELE

-1427 QLELSVES
+1427 QLEPSVES

-1479 DATQDVPP
+1479 GATQDVPP

>member
-1 MDPIYLTNLRT
+1 M
-12 SKFKAHTEPFMRRF
+12 
-26 FQRLLLPVAVMV
+26 
-38 VTQTS
+38 
-43 FVSAESIRLVG
+43 
-54 PDGQVQPTPQYSENI
+54 
-69 VRNSANNE
+69 
-77 PGRFFGPTSANQTLW
+77 
-92 SIASQLRPSSSVTV
+92 

-633 QLLNEVLGEPVPE
+633 QLLNEVLGEPVSE

-802 EANTELELSSAE
+802 EGNAELELSSAE

-824 NETVDELLADL
+824 NETADELLADL

-886 SVFDEQQV
+886 SAFDEQQV

-916 TALNEL
+916 TALNELDLSEYTEEDALADAQLEPAAESEVEPELELASEPVEEEAFTELDELDLPEYTEEDALADAQLEPVAESEVEPELDLASEPAEEEAFTELNKLDLPEYTEEDALADAQLEPAAESEVEPELELVSEPAEEESFTELDELDLPEYTEEDALADAQLEPAVESEVEPELELASEPAEEEVFTELNEL

-979 ADAQLEPAAESEV
+979 ADAQLEPATESEV
-992 EPELELA
+992 EPELA
-999 SEPAE
+999 SDLEE

-1054 TELNELD
+1054 TELDELD
-1061 LPEYTE
+1061 LPEYTEEDALADAQLESATESEVESELELVSEPAAEEAFTELDELDVPEYTE

-1096 EEAFT
+1096 EEAF
-1101 EFNELD
+1101 
-1107 LPEYTEEDALAD
+1107 
-1119 AQLEPV
+1119 
-1125 AESEVEPELE
+1125 
-1135 LASEP
+1135 
-1140 AAEEAFTELNEL
+1140 
-1152 DLPEYTEEDA
+1152 
-1162 LADAQLEPAAESEV
+1162 
-1176 EPELELASDL
+1176 
-1186 EEEETFT
+1186 
-1193 ELDELDLPEY
+1193 
-1203 TEEDALA
+1203 
-1210 DAQLESAT
+1210 
-1218 ESEVEPE
+1218 PE

-1235 EEDALADAQLEPAV
+1235 EEDALADAQLEP
-1249 ESEVEPELELA
+1249 
-1260 TEPAEEEVFTEL
+1260 
-1272 NELDLPEY
+1272 
-1280 TEEDALADA
+1280 
-1289 QLEPAVESDVEPE
+1289 
-1302 LELASDLE
+1302 
-1310 EEEVFTELNEL
+1310 
-1321 DLPEYT
+1321 
-1327 EEDALADAQ
+1327 
-1336 LEPVAESEVEPEL
+1336 
-1349 DLASDLEEEE
+1349 
-1359 AFTELDELDLPEYT
+1359 
-1373 EEDALADAQLEPAV
+1373 
-1387 ESGVEPELE
+1387 
-1396 LASEPAAEEAFTE
+1396 
-1409 LNELDLPEY
+1409 
-1418 TEEDALADA
+1418 
-1427 QLELSVES
+1427 SVES
-1435 EVEPELGDGTET
+1435 EVEPELGDETET

>member
-1 MDPIYLTNLRT
+1 M
-12 SKFKAHTEPFMRRF
+12 
-26 FQRLLLPVAVMV
+26 
-38 VTQTS
+38 
-43 FVSAESIRLVG
+43 
-54 PDGQVQPTPQYSENI
+54 
-69 VRNSANNE
+69 
-77 PGRFFGPTSANQTLW
+77 
-92 SIASQLRPSSSVTV
+92 

-324 TQNNITSEMPTA
+324 TQNNITSEIPTA

-542 GVAGDQDLDDLFAS
+542 GVAGDQDLDDLLAS

-585 APLSEESTELLDEL
+585 VPLSEESTELLDEL
-599 LDDFDKPENDEF
+599 LDDFDKRENDEF

-709 AESLPELATEDEFNS
+709 AESLPEFATEDEFNS

-802 EANTELELSSAE
+802 EGNAELELSSAE

-824 NETVDELLADL
+824 NETADELLADL

-886 SVFDEQQV
+886 SAFDEQQV

-916 TALNEL
+916 TVLNEL

-934 DAQLEPAA
+934 DAQLEPATESDVEPELELA
-942 ESEVE
+942 SDLEEEEAFTELDEIDLPEYTEEDALADAQLEPAVESEVE

-955 PAEEEA
+955 PAAEEA

-979 ADAQLEPAAESEV
+979 ADAQLEPAVESEV
-992 EPELELA
+992 EPEL
-999 SEPAE
+999 
-1004 EEAFTELNELD
+1004 D
-1015 LPEYTEEDAL
+1015 
-1025 ADAQLEPAAES
+1025 
-1036 EVEPELELV
+1036 
-1045 SEPVTEEAF
+1045 
-1054 TELNELD
+1054 
-1061 LPEYTE
+1061 
-1067 EDALADAQLE
+1067 
-1077 PAAESEVEPELELA
+1077 
-1091 SEPAE
+1091 
-1096 EEAFT
+1096 
-1101 EFNELD
+1101 
-1107 LPEYTEEDALAD
+1107 
-1119 AQLEPV
+1119 
-1125 AESEVEPELE
+1125 
-1135 LASEP
+1135 
-1140 AAEEAFTELNEL
+1140 
-1152 DLPEYTEEDA
+1152 
-1162 LADAQLEPAAESEV
+1162 
-1176 EPELELASDL
+1176 LASDL
-1186 EEEETFT
+1186 EEKEVFT
-1193 ELDELDLPEY
+1193 
-1203 TEEDALA
+1203 
-1210 DAQLESAT
+1210 
-1218 ESEVEPE
+1218 E

-1289 QLEPAVESDVEPE
+1289 QLEPAAESEVESE

-1310 EEEVFTELNEL
+1310 EEEAFTELNEL

-1336 LEPVAESEVEPEL
+1336 LEPAAESEVEPEL
-1349 DLASDLEEEE
+1349 ELVSEPAEEE

-1373 EEDALADAQLEPAV
+1373 EEDALADAQLEPAA
-1387 ESGVEPELE
+1387 ESEVEPEL
-1396 LASEPAAEEAFTE
+1396 ASDLEEEEAFTE

-1427 QLELSVES
+1427 QLEPAAESEVEPELELVSEPVTEEAFTELDELDLPEYTEEDALADAQLEPSVES
-1435 EVEPELGDGTET
+1435 EVEPELGDETET

>member
-1 MDPIYLTNLRT
+1 
-12 SKFKAHTEPFMRRF
+12 MRRF

-162 NQTPDTPVRPVAP
+162 NQTPDAPVRPVAP

-802 EANTELELSSAE
+802 EGNAELELSSAE

-824 NETVDELLADL
+824 NETADELLADL

-934 DAQLEPAA
+934 DAQLEPVAESEVEPELELASEPAEEEAFTELDELDLPEYTEEDALADAQLEPAAESEVEPELELVSEPAEEEAFTELDELDLPEYTEEDALADAQLEPAVESEVEPELELASDLEEEEAFTELDEIDLPEYTEEDALADAQLESATESEAESELELASDLDEEEAFTELNELDLPEYTEEDALADAQLEPAA

-999 SEPAE
+999 SDLE
-1004 EEAFTELNELD
+1004 EKEAFT
-1015 LPEYTEEDAL
+1015 
-1025 ADAQLEPAAES
+1025 
-1036 EVEPELELV
+1036 
-1045 SEPVTEEAF
+1045 
-1054 TELNELD
+1054 
-1061 LPEYTE
+1061 
-1067 EDALADAQLE
+1067 
-1077 PAAESEVEPELELA
+1077 
-1091 SEPAE
+1091 
-1096 EEAFT
+1096 
-1101 EFNELD
+1101 
-1107 LPEYTEEDALAD
+1107 
-1119 AQLEPV
+1119 
-1125 AESEVEPELE
+1125 
-1135 LASEP
+1135 
-1140 AAEEAFTELNEL
+1140 
-1152 DLPEYTEEDA
+1152 
-1162 LADAQLEPAAESEV
+1162 
-1176 EPELELASDL
+1176 
-1186 EEEETFT
+1186 
-1193 ELDELDLPEY
+1193 
-1203 TEEDALA
+1203 
-1210 DAQLESAT
+1210 
-1218 ESEVEPE
+1218 E

-1272 NELDLPEY
+1272 DELDFPEYTEEDALADAQLESVTESEVEPELELASDLEEKEAFTGLDELDLPEY

-1289 QLEPAVESDVEPE
+1289 QLEPAAEAEVEPE
-1302 LELASDLE
+1302 LELATE
-1310 EEEVFTELNEL
+1310 PAEEEV
-1321 DLPEYT
+1321 
-1327 EEDALADAQ
+1327 
-1336 LEPVAESEVEPEL
+1336 
-1349 DLASDLEEEE
+1349 
-1359 AFTELDELDLPEYT
+1359 FTELDELDLPEYT
-1373 EEDALADAQLEPAV
+1373 EEDALADAQLEP
-1387 ESGVEPELE
+1387 
-1396 LASEPAAEEAFTE
+1396 
-1409 LNELDLPEY
+1409 
-1418 TEEDALADA
+1418 
-1427 QLELSVES
+1427 SVES

-1447 LAQETESDAL
+1447 LAQETESDTL

-1479 DATQDVPP
+1479 GATQDVPP

>member
-1 MDPIYLTNLRT
+1 
-12 SKFKAHTEPFMRRF
+12 MRRF

-189 AQTPPQVTPT
+189 AQTPPQFTLT

-599 LDDFDKPENDEF
+599 LDDFDKPKNDEF

-633 QLLNEVLGEPVPE
+633 QLLNEVLGETVPE

-802 EANTELELSSAE
+802 EGNAELELSSAE

-824 NETVDELLADL
+824 NETADELLADL

-886 SVFDEQQV
+886 SAFDEQQV

-922 DLPEYTEEDALA
+922 DLSEYTEEDALADAQLEPAAESEVEPELELASEPVEEEAFTELDELDLPEYTEEDALADAQLEPAVESEVEPELELASEPAEEEVFTELNELDLPEYTEEDALADAQLEPAAESEVEPELELVSEPVTEEAFTELDELDLPEYTEEDALADAQLEPAVESEVEPELELATEPAAEEAFTELNELDLPEYTEEDALADAQLEPAAESEVEPELELVSEPVTEEVFTELDELDLSEYTEEDALADAQLESVTESEVEPELELASDLEEKEAFTELDELGLPEYTEEDALA

-979 ADAQLEPAAESEV
+979 ADAQLEP
-992 EPELELA
+992 
-999 SEPAE
+999 
-1004 EEAFTELNELD
+1004 
-1015 LPEYTEEDAL
+1015 
-1025 ADAQLEPAAES
+1025 
-1036 EVEPELELV
+1036 
-1045 SEPVTEEAF
+1045 
-1054 TELNELD
+1054 
-1061 LPEYTE
+1061 
-1067 EDALADAQLE
+1067 
-1077 PAAESEVEPELELA
+1077 
-1091 SEPAE
+1091 
-1096 EEAFT
+1096 
-1101 EFNELD
+1101 
-1107 LPEYTEEDALAD
+1107 
-1119 AQLEPV
+1119 
-1125 AESEVEPELE
+1125 
-1135 LASEP
+1135 
-1140 AAEEAFTELNEL
+1140 
-1152 DLPEYTEEDA
+1152 
-1162 LADAQLEPAAESEV
+1162 
-1176 EPELELASDL
+1176 
-1186 EEEETFT
+1186 
-1193 ELDELDLPEY
+1193 
-1203 TEEDALA
+1203 
-1210 DAQLESAT
+1210 
-1218 ESEVEPE
+1218 
-1225 LDELDLPEYT
+1225 
-1235 EEDALADAQLEPAV
+1235 
-1249 ESEVEPELELA
+1249 
-1260 TEPAEEEVFTEL
+1260 
-1272 NELDLPEY
+1272 
-1280 TEEDALADA
+1280 
-1289 QLEPAVESDVEPE
+1289 
-1302 LELASDLE
+1302 
-1310 EEEVFTELNEL
+1310 
-1321 DLPEYT
+1321 
-1327 EEDALADAQ
+1327 
-1336 LEPVAESEVEPEL
+1336 
-1349 DLASDLEEEE
+1349 
-1359 AFTELDELDLPEYT
+1359 
-1373 EEDALADAQLEPAV
+1373 
-1387 ESGVEPELE
+1387 
-1396 LASEPAAEEAFTE
+1396 
-1409 LNELDLPEY
+1409 
-1418 TEEDALADA
+1418 
-1427 QLELSVES
+1427 SVES
-1435 EVEPELGDGTET
+1435 KVEPELGDETET

-1469 AVDEVQPELL
+1469 AADEVQPELL
-1479 DATQDVPP
+1479 GATQDVPP

>member
-69 VRNSANNE
+69 VRNAANNE

-162 NQTPDTPVRPVAP
+162 NQTPDAPVRPVAP

-214 KPSQSTDAEVMA
+214 KPSQSTDADVMA

-797 SSPTL
+797 SSPTV
-802 EANTELELSSAE
+802 EGNAELELSSAE

-824 NETVDELLADL
+824 NETADELLADL

-848 DALAPDALSQSV
+848 DALAPDAVSQSV

-879 LAEVTPS
+879 LAEVIPS
-886 SVFDEQQV
+886 SAFDEQQV

-908 ASNDESDL
+908 ASNDESDF
-916 TALNEL
+916 TALNELDLSEYTEEDALADAQLEPAAESEVEPELELASEPAEEEAFTELDELDLPEYTEEDALADAQLEPAVESEVEPELELASEPAEEEAFTELDELDLPEYTEEDALADAQLETAVESEVEPDLELASEPTAEEAFTELNELDLPEYTEEDALADAQLEPATESDVEPELELASEPAAEEAFTELNELDLPEYTEEDALADAQLEPAVESEVEPELELATEPAEEEVFTELNELDLPEYTEEDALADAQLEPAAESEVEPELELASESAAEEAFTELNELDLPEYTEEDALADAQLEPAVESEVEPELELATEPAEEEVFTELNEL

-992 EPELELA
+992 E
-999 SEPAE
+999 S
-1004 EEAFTELNELD
+1004 
-1015 LPEYTEEDAL
+1015 
-1025 ADAQLEPAAES
+1025 
-1036 EVEPELELV
+1036 
-1045 SEPVTEEAF
+1045 
-1054 TELNELD
+1054 
-1061 LPEYTE
+1061 
-1067 EDALADAQLE
+1067 
-1077 PAAESEVEPELELA
+1077 
-1091 SEPAE
+1091 
-1096 EEAFT
+1096 
-1101 EFNELD
+1101 
-1107 LPEYTEEDALAD
+1107 
-1119 AQLEPV
+1119 
-1125 AESEVEPELE
+1125 
-1135 LASEP
+1135 
-1140 AAEEAFTELNEL
+1140 
-1152 DLPEYTEEDA
+1152 
-1162 LADAQLEPAAESEV
+1162 
-1176 EPELELASDL
+1176 ELELASDL
-1186 EEEETFT
+1186 EEKE
-1193 ELDELDLPEY
+1193 
-1203 TEEDALA
+1203 A
-1210 DAQLESAT
+1210 
-1218 ESEVEPE
+1218 
-1225 LDELDLPEYT
+1225 
-1235 EEDALADAQLEPAV
+1235 
-1249 ESEVEPELELA
+1249 
-1260 TEPAEEEVFTEL
+1260 
-1272 NELDLPEY
+1272 
-1280 TEEDALADA
+1280 
-1289 QLEPAVESDVEPE
+1289 
-1302 LELASDLE
+1302 
-1310 EEEVFTELNEL
+1310 FTELNEL

-1373 EEDALADAQLEPAV
+1373 EEDALADAQLEP
-1387 ESGVEPELE
+1387 
-1396 LASEPAAEEAFTE
+1396 
-1409 LNELDLPEY
+1409 
-1418 TEEDALADA
+1418 
-1427 QLELSVES
+1427 SVES
-1435 EVEPELGDGTET
+1435 EVEPELGDETET

-1457 VADEDLLASVES
+1457 GADEDLLASVES

>member
-1 MDPIYLTNLRT
+1 M
-12 SKFKAHTEPFMRRF
+12 
-26 FQRLLLPVAVMV
+26 
-38 VTQTS
+38 
-43 FVSAESIRLVG
+43 
-54 PDGQVQPTPQYSENI
+54 
-69 VRNSANNE
+69 
-77 PGRFFGPTSANQTLW
+77 
-92 SIASQLRPSSSVTV
+92 

-599 LDDFDKPENDEF
+599 LDDFDKPKNDEF

-633 QLLNEVLGEPVPE
+633 QLLNEVLGETVPE

-802 EANTELELSSAE
+802 EGNAELELSSAE

-824 NETVDELLADL
+824 NETADELLADL

-860 EESLTLNDLELPEE
+860 EESLTLNDLELPEGRE

-1077 PAAESEVEPELELA
+1077 P
-1091 SEPAE
+1091 
-1096 EEAFT
+1096 
-1101 EFNELD
+1101 
-1107 LPEYTEEDALAD
+1107 
-1119 AQLEPV
+1119 V

-1140 AAEEAFTELNEL
+1140 TAEEAFTELNEL

-1210 DAQLESAT
+1210 DAQLEPAA

-1225 LDELDLPEYT
+1225 LASDLEEEEAFTELNELDLPEYT

-1272 NELDLPEY
+1272 
-1280 TEEDALADA
+1280 
-1289 QLEPAVESDVEPE
+1289 
-1302 LELASDLE
+1302 
-1310 EEEVFTELNEL
+1310 
-1321 DLPEYT
+1321 
-1327 EEDALADAQ
+1327 
-1336 LEPVAESEVEPEL
+1336 
-1349 DLASDLEEEE
+1349 
-1359 AFTELDELDLPEYT
+1359 DELDLPEYT
-1373 EEDALADAQLEPAV
+1373 EEDALADAQLEPAAEAEV
-1387 ESGVEPELE
+1387 ESELE
-1396 LASEPAAEEAFTE
+1396 RASDLEEKEAFTE
-1409 LNELDLPEY
+1409 LDKLDLPEY

-1427 QLELSVES
+1427 QLEPSVES
-1435 EVEPELGDGTET
+1435 EVEPELGDETET

>member
-1 MDPIYLTNLRT
+1 
-12 SKFKAHTEPFMRRF
+12 MRRF

-709 AESLPELATEDEFNS
+709 AESLPELATEEEFNS

-802 EANTELELSSAE
+802 EGNAELELSSAE

-824 NETVDELLADL
+824 NETADELLADL

-848 DALAPDALSQSV
+848 DALAPDAVSQSV

-886 SVFDEQQV
+886 SAFDEQQV

-934 DAQLEPAA
+934 DAQLEPAT

-947 PELELASE
+947 PELELA
-955 PAEEEA
+955 
-961 FTELDEL
+961 T
-968 DLPEYTEEDAL
+968 
-979 ADAQLEPAAESEV
+979 
-992 EPELELA
+992 
-999 SEPAE
+999 
-1004 EEAFTELNELD
+1004 
-1015 LPEYTEEDAL
+1015 
-1025 ADAQLEPAAES
+1025 
-1036 EVEPELELV
+1036 
-1045 SEPVTEEAF
+1045 
-1054 TELNELD
+1054 
-1061 LPEYTE
+1061 
-1067 EDALADAQLE
+1067 
-1077 PAAESEVEPELELA
+1077 
-1091 SEPAE
+1091 
-1096 EEAFT
+1096 
-1101 EFNELD
+1101 
-1107 LPEYTEEDALAD
+1107 
-1119 AQLEPV
+1119 
-1125 AESEVEPELE
+1125 
-1135 LASEP
+1135 EP
-1140 AAEEAFTELNEL
+1140 AAEEAFT
-1152 DLPEYTEEDA
+1152 
-1162 LADAQLEPAAESEV
+1162 
-1176 EPELELASDL
+1176 
-1186 EEEETFT
+1186 
-1193 ELDELDLPEY
+1193 
-1203 TEEDALA
+1203 
-1210 DAQLESAT
+1210 
-1218 ESEVEPE
+1218 E

-1260 TEPAEEEVFTEL
+1260 SEPAEEEAFTEL
-1272 NELDLPEY
+1272 D
-1280 TEEDALADA
+1280 
-1289 QLEPAVESDVEPE
+1289 
-1302 LELASDLE
+1302 
-1310 EEEVFTELNEL
+1310 EL

-1359 AFTELDELDLPEYT
+1359 AFTELNELDLPEYT

-1387 ESGVEPELE
+1387 ESEVEPELELASDLEEEEAFTELNKLDLPEYTEEDALADAQLEPAAESEVEPELELASEPAEEEAFPELDELDLPEYTEEDALANAQLEPAAESEVEPELE
-1396 LASEPAAEEAFTE
+1396 LASEPAAEEAFTELDELDLPEYTEEDALADAQLEPATESDVEPELELASEPAEEEAFTELDELDLPEYTEEVALADAQLEPAVESEVEPELELASEPAEEEVFTELNELDLPEYTEEDALADAQLEPAAESEVESELELASDLEEEEAFTE

-1427 QLELSVES
+1427 QLEPAAES
-1435 EVEPELGDGTET
+1435 EVEPELGDETET

-1469 AVDEVQPELL
+1469 AADEVQPELL

>member
-780 NEFGTPQDE
+780 NEFGTPQDK

-802 EANTELELSSAE
+802 EGNAELELSSAE

-824 NETVDELLADL
+824 NETADELLADL

-886 SVFDEQQV
+886 SAFDEQQV

-955 PAEEEA
+955 PVAEEAFTELDELDLPEYTEEDALADAQLEPAVDSEVEPELELASEPAEEEAFTELDELDLPEYTEEDALADAQLEPAAESEVEPELEQATEPAEEEVFTELNELDLPEYIEEDALADAQLEPAAESEVESELELASDLEEEEAFTELNELDLPEYTEEDALADAQLEPAAEAEVEPELELASDLEEEEAFTELDELDLPEYTEEDALADAQLEPAAESEVEPELELATEPAEEEAFPELDELDLPEYTEEDALADAQLEPAVESEVEPELELASDLEEEEA

-1004 EEAFTELNELD
+1004 EEAFTELD
-1015 LPEYTEEDAL
+1015 K
-1025 ADAQLEPAAES
+1025 
-1036 EVEPELELV
+1036 
-1045 SEPVTEEAF
+1045 
-1054 TELNELD
+1054 LD

-1091 SEPAE
+1091 SVLE
-1096 EEAFT
+1096 EEDSFT
-1101 EFNELD
+1101 ELDELD
-1107 LPEYTEEDALAD
+1107 LPEYTEK
-1119 AQLEPV
+1119 
-1125 AESEVEPELE
+1125 
-1135 LASEP
+1135 
-1140 AAEEAFTELNEL
+1140 
-1152 DLPEYTEEDA
+1152 DA

-1176 EPELELASDL
+1176 EPELG
-1186 EEEETFT
+1186 
-1193 ELDELDLPEY
+1193 DE
-1203 TEEDALA
+1203 
-1210 DAQLESAT
+1210 
-1218 ESEVEPE
+1218 
-1225 LDELDLPEYT
+1225 
-1235 EEDALADAQLEPAV
+1235 
-1249 ESEVEPELELA
+1249 
-1260 TEPAEEEVFTEL
+1260 
-1272 NELDLPEY
+1272 
-1280 TEEDALADA
+1280 
-1289 QLEPAVESDVEPE
+1289 
-1302 LELASDLE
+1302 
-1310 EEEVFTELNEL
+1310 
-1321 DLPEYT
+1321 
-1327 EEDALADAQ
+1327 
-1336 LEPVAESEVEPEL
+1336 
-1349 DLASDLEEEE
+1349 
-1359 AFTELDELDLPEYT
+1359 
-1373 EEDALADAQLEPAV
+1373 
-1387 ESGVEPELE
+1387 
-1396 LASEPAAEEAFTE
+1396 
-1409 LNELDLPEY
+1409 
-1418 TEEDALADA
+1418 
-1427 QLELSVES
+1427 
-1435 EVEPELGDGTET
+1435 TET

-1479 DATQDVPP
+1479 GATQDVPP

>member
-1 MDPIYLTNLRT
+1 
-12 SKFKAHTEPFMRRF
+12 MRRF

-585 APLSEESTELLDEL
+585 VPLSEESTELLDEL

-802 EANTELELSSAE
+802 EGNAELELSSAE

-824 NETVDELLADL
+824 NETADELLADL

-848 DALAPDALSQSV
+848 DALAPDAISQSV

-908 ASNDESDL
+908 ASNDKSDL
-916 TALNEL
+916 TELNEL
-922 DLPEYTEEDALA
+922 DLSEYTEEDALA

-999 SEPAE
+999 SDLE
-1004 EEAFTELNELD
+1004 E
-1015 LPEYTEEDAL
+1015 
-1025 ADAQLEPAAES
+1025 
-1036 EVEPELELV
+1036 
-1045 SEPVTEEAF
+1045 EEAF

-1091 SEPAE
+1091 SVLE
-1096 EEAFT
+1096 E
-1101 EFNELD
+1101 
-1107 LPEYTEEDALAD
+1107 
-1119 AQLEPV
+1119 
-1125 AESEVEPELE
+1125 
-1135 LASEP
+1135 
-1140 AAEEAFTELNEL
+1140 EEAFTELNKL

-1210 DAQLESAT
+1210 DAQLE
-1218 ESEVEPE
+1218 
-1225 LDELDLPEYT
+1225 
-1235 EEDALADAQLEPAV
+1235 PAV

-1272 NELDLPEY
+1272 DELDFPEYTEEDALADAQLESVTESEVEPELELASDLEEKEAFTGLDELDFPEY

-1289 QLEPAVESDVEPE
+1289 QLEPAAESEVEPE
-1302 LELASDLE
+1302 LELASEPAEDE
-1310 EEEVFTELNEL
+1310 AFPELNEL

-1336 LEPVAESEVEPEL
+1336 LEP
-1349 DLASDLEEEE
+1349 
-1359 AFTELDELDLPEYT
+1359 
-1373 EEDALADAQLEPAV
+1373 
-1387 ESGVEPELE
+1387 
-1396 LASEPAAEEAFTE
+1396 
-1409 LNELDLPEY
+1409 
-1418 TEEDALADA
+1418 
-1427 QLELSVES
+1427 SVES

-1479 DATQDVPP
+1479 GATQDVPP

>member
-1 MDPIYLTNLRT
+1 M
-12 SKFKAHTEPFMRRF
+12 
-26 FQRLLLPVAVMV
+26 
-38 VTQTS
+38 
-43 FVSAESIRLVG
+43 
-54 PDGQVQPTPQYSENI
+54 
-69 VRNSANNE
+69 
-77 PGRFFGPTSANQTLW
+77 
-92 SIASQLRPSSSVTV
+92 

-175 PRPAPVATPKVEAV
+175 PSPAPVATPKVEAV

-740 LLEPVLDENEAFAQA
+740 LLEAVLDENEAFAQA

-802 EANTELELSSAE
+802 EGNAELELSSAE

-824 NETVDELLADL
+824 NETADELLADL

-879 LAEVTPS
+879 LAEVTPYS
-886 SVFDEQQV
+886 AFDEQQV

-934 DAQLEPAA
+934 DTQLEPAVESEVEPELELASEPAEEEAFTELDELDLPEYTEEDALADAQLEPAVESEVEPELELASDLEEEEAFTELDELDLPEYTEEDALADAQLEPAA

-947 PELELASE
+947 PELELATE

-999 SEPAE
+999 SDLE
-1004 EEAFTELNELD
+1004 E
-1015 LPEYTEEDAL
+1015 
-1025 ADAQLEPAAES
+1025 
-1036 EVEPELELV
+1036 
-1045 SEPVTEEAF
+1045 
-1054 TELNELD
+1054 
-1061 LPEYTE
+1061 
-1067 EDALADAQLE
+1067 
-1077 PAAESEVEPELELA
+1077 
-1091 SEPAE
+1091 
-1096 EEAFT
+1096 
-1101 EFNELD
+1101 
-1107 LPEYTEEDALAD
+1107 
-1119 AQLEPV
+1119 
-1125 AESEVEPELE
+1125 
-1135 LASEP
+1135 
-1140 AAEEAFTELNEL
+1140 EEAFTELNEL

-1186 EEEETFT
+1186 EEEEAFT
-1193 ELDELDLPEY
+1193 
-1203 TEEDALA
+1203 
-1210 DAQLESAT
+1210 
-1218 ESEVEPE
+1218 E

-1260 TEPAEEEVFTEL
+1260 SDLDEEEAFPEL
-1272 NELDLPEY
+1272 DELDLPEY

-1289 QLEPAVESDVEPE
+1289 QLEPA
-1302 LELASDLE
+1302 
-1310 EEEVFTELNEL
+1310 
-1321 DLPEYT
+1321 
-1327 EEDALADAQ
+1327 
-1336 LEPVAESEVEPEL
+1336 AESEVEPEL

-1373 EEDALADAQLEPAV
+1373 EEDALADAQLEP
-1387 ESGVEPELE
+1387 
-1396 LASEPAAEEAFTE
+1396 
-1409 LNELDLPEY
+1409 
-1418 TEEDALADA
+1418 
-1427 QLELSVES
+1427 SVES

-1479 DATQDVPP
+1479 GATQDVPP

>member
-1 MDPIYLTNLRT
+1 
-12 SKFKAHTEPFMRRF
+12 MRRF
-26 FQRLLLPVAVMV
+26 FQRFLLPLAAMV

-69 VRNSANNE
+69 VRNVANNE

-92 SIASQLRPSSSVTV
+92 SIASQLRPSPSVTV

-162 NQTPDTPVRPVAP
+162 NQTSVTPVRPVAQ
-175 PRPAPVATPKVEAV
+175 PRPAPVVTPKVEAV

-208 ELKTPA
+208 ELKPTV
-214 KPSQSTDAEVMA
+214 KPSQSTNVDVMA

-243 EVSTLKEELGDEN
+243 EVSSLKQELGDEN

-262 ERLLEEERRKAEEAS
+262 EKLLEEERRKAEEAS
-277 RLAPSALDNL
+277 RLAPSTLDNL

-365 KEENDAEKAFSDED
+365 KEENEAEKVFSDED

-530 EEDNDEFDLSGA
+530 EVDNDEFDLSGA

-619 QPEEPILDLEEDST
+619 QPDEPILDLEEDST

-646 ELASGLEIDQNSTE
+646 ELASELEIDQNSTE

-695 LFDELLEIEQHPEP
+695 LFDELLEIEQHPESV
-709 AESLPELATEDEFNS
+709 ELISELATEDEFNS

-789 DWVFDEDD
+789 DWVFDEDE

-802 EANTELELSSAE
+802 EGNAELGLSSAE
-814 DDLPEQTTAT
+814 DDLPEQTIAS
-824 NETVDELLADL
+824 NETADELLADL

-848 DALAPDALSQSV
+848 DVLAPDALSQSV
-860 EESLTLNDLELPEE
+860 EEPLTLNDLDLPEE
-874 NDEPQ
+874 SDEPQ

-886 SVFDEQQV
+886 SAFDEQQV

-916 TALNEL
+916 TVLNEL
-922 DLPEYTEEDALA
+922 DLSEYTEEDALA

-979 ADAQLEPAAESEV
+979 ADAQLEPAVESEV

-999 SEPAE
+999 SDLEE

-1025 ADAQLEPAAES
+1025 ADAQLEPAVES
-1036 EVEPELELV
+1036 EVEPELELA
-1045 SEPVTEEAF
+1045 SDLDEEEPF

-1077 PAAESEVEPELELA
+1077 PAVESEVEPELELA

-1140 AAEEAFTELNEL
+1140 TAEEAFTELNEL

-1210 DAQLESAT
+1210 DAQLEPAA

-1225 LDELDLPEYT
+1225 LASDLEEEEAFTELNELDLPEYT

-1272 NELDLPEY
+1272 
-1280 TEEDALADA
+1280 
-1289 QLEPAVESDVEPE
+1289 
-1302 LELASDLE
+1302 
-1310 EEEVFTELNEL
+1310 
-1321 DLPEYT
+1321 
-1327 EEDALADAQ
+1327 
-1336 LEPVAESEVEPEL
+1336 
-1349 DLASDLEEEE
+1349 
-1359 AFTELDELDLPEYT
+1359 DELDLPEYT
-1373 EEDALADAQLEPAV
+1373 EEDALADVQLEPAA
-1387 ESGVEPELE
+1387 ESEVEPELE
-1396 LASEPAAEEAFTE
+1396 LASDLEEA
-1409 LNELDLPEY
+1409 
-1418 TEEDALADA
+1418 
-1427 QLELSVES
+1427 
-1435 EVEPELGDGTET
+1435 G
-1447 LAQETESDAL
+1447 SDAL

>member
-1 MDPIYLTNLRT
+1 
-12 SKFKAHTEPFMRRF
+12 MRRF

-802 EANTELELSSAE
+802 EGNAELELSSAE

-824 NETVDELLADL
+824 NETADELLADL

-886 SVFDEQQV
+886 SAFDEQQV

-979 ADAQLEPAAESEV
+979 ADAQLEPAVESEV

-999 SEPAE
+999 SEPVE
-1004 EEAFTELNELD
+1004 EEAFTELDELD

-1025 ADAQLEPAAES
+1025 ADAQLEPAVES
-1036 EVEPELELV
+1036 EVEPELELA
-1045 SEPVTEEAF
+1045 SDLDEEEAF

-1101 EFNELD
+1101 ELDELDLPEYTEEDALADAQLEPAAESEVEPELELASEPAEEEAFTELDELDLPEYTEEDALADAQLEPAAESEVEPELELASDLEEEEAFTELNELD

-1119 AQLEPV
+1119 AQLEPA

-1135 LASEP
+1135 LASVLEE
-1140 AAEEAFTELNEL
+1140 EEAFTELNKL

-1210 DAQLESAT
+1210 DAQLEPAV
-1218 ESEVEPE
+1218 ESEVEPELELATEPAAEEAFTE

-1235 EEDALADAQLEPAV
+1235 EEDALADAQLEPAA
-1249 ESEVEPELELA
+1249 ESE
-1260 TEPAEEEVFTEL
+1260 
-1272 NELDLPEY
+1272 
-1280 TEEDALADA
+1280 
-1289 QLEPAVESDVEPE
+1289 VEPE

-1387 ESGVEPELE
+1387 ES
-1396 LASEPAAEEAFTE
+1396 
-1409 LNELDLPEY
+1409 
-1418 TEEDALADA
+1418 
-1427 QLELSVES
+1427 
-1435 EVEPELGDGTET
+1435 EVEPELGDETET

-1502 DWLSD
+1502 DLLSD

>member
-316 SSAQQENP
+316 SSSQQENP

-802 EANTELELSSAE
+802 EGNAELELSSAE

-824 NETVDELLADL
+824 NETADELLADL

-848 DALAPDALSQSV
+848 DALAPDAVSQSV

-879 LAEVTPS
+879 LAEVIPS
-886 SVFDEQQV
+886 SAFDEQQV

-908 ASNDESDL
+908 ASNDESGL
-916 TALNEL
+916 TALNELDLPEYTEEDALADAQLEPAVESEVEPELELASDLEEEEAFTELDEL

-999 SEPAE
+999 SEPVEEEAFTELNELDLPEYTEEDVLADAQLEPAAE
-1004 EEAFTELNELD
+1004 SDVEPELASDLEEEEAFTELNELDLPEYTEEDALADVQLEPAAESEVEPDLELASEPTAEEAFTELNELD

-1025 ADAQLEPAAES
+1025 ADAQLEPATES
-1036 EVEPELELV
+1036 
-1045 SEPVTEEAF
+1045 
-1054 TELNELD
+1054 D
-1061 LPEYTE
+1061 
-1067 EDALADAQLE
+1067 
-1077 PAAESEVEPELELA
+1077 
-1091 SEPAE
+1091 
-1096 EEAFT
+1096 
-1101 EFNELD
+1101 
-1107 LPEYTEEDALAD
+1107 
-1119 AQLEPV
+1119 
-1125 AESEVEPELE
+1125 VEPELE

-1176 EPELELASDL
+1176 EPELELAS
-1186 EEEETFT
+1186 
-1193 ELDELDLPEY
+1193 
-1203 TEEDALA
+1203 
-1210 DAQLESAT
+1210 
-1218 ESEVEPE
+1218 
-1225 LDELDLPEYT
+1225 
-1235 EEDALADAQLEPAV
+1235 
-1249 ESEVEPELELA
+1249 
-1260 TEPAEEEVFTEL
+1260 EPAE
-1272 NELDLPEY
+1272 
-1280 TEEDALADA
+1280 
-1289 QLEPAVESDVEPE
+1289 
-1302 LELASDLE
+1302 
-1310 EEEVFTELNEL
+1310 
-1321 DLPEYT
+1321 
-1327 EEDALADAQ
+1327 
-1336 LEPVAESEVEPEL
+1336 
-1349 DLASDLEEEE
+1349 
-1359 AFTELDELDLPEYT
+1359 
-1373 EEDALADAQLEPAV
+1373 
-1387 ESGVEPELE
+1387 
-1396 LASEPAAEEAFTE
+1396 EEAFTE

-1427 QLELSVES
+1427 QLEPAAESEVESEPELASDLEEEEAFTELNELDLPEHTEEDTLADAQLEPAAESEVEPELELASEPVEEEAFTELNELDLPEYTEEDALADAQLEPSVES
-1435 EVEPELGDGTET
+1435 EVEPELGDEIET
-1447 LAQETESDAL
+1447 IAQETESDAL

-1487 TQSLANKAFDEEALH
+1487 TQSLTNKAFDEEALH

-1631 FPDVIGD
+1631 FPDVIGH

>member
-243 EVSTLKEELGDEN
+243 EVSTLKEELGDES

-802 EANTELELSSAE
+802 EGNAELELSSAE
-814 DDLPEQTTAT
+814 DDLPEQTTST

-848 DALAPDALSQSV
+848 DVLAPDALSQSV

-886 SVFDEQQV
+886 SAFDEQQV

-916 TALNEL
+916 TALNELDLSEYTEEDALADAQLEPAVESEVEPELELASEPAEEEAFTELDELDLPEYTEEDALADAQLDPAAESEVEPEFELASEPAAEEAFTELDELDLPEYTEEDAMADAQLEPAVESEVEPELELATEPAEEEVFTELNEL

-992 EPELELA
+992 EPDLAIDLE
-999 SEPAE
+999 E

-1045 SEPVTEEAF
+1045 SEPAEEEAF
-1054 TELNELD
+1054 TELDELD

-1077 PAAESEVEPELELA
+1077 PAAESEVEPELA
-1091 SEPAE
+1091 SDLE
-1096 EEAFT
+1096 E
-1101 EFNELD
+1101 
-1107 LPEYTEEDALAD
+1107 
-1119 AQLEPV
+1119 
-1125 AESEVEPELE
+1125 
-1135 LASEP
+1135 
-1140 AAEEAFTELNEL
+1140 EEAFTELN
-1152 DLPEYTEEDA
+1152 
-1162 LADAQLEPAAESEV
+1162 
-1176 EPELELASDL
+1176 
-1186 EEEETFT
+1186 
-1193 ELDELDLPEY
+1193 
-1203 TEEDALA
+1203 
-1210 DAQLESAT
+1210 
-1218 ESEVEPE
+1218 
-1225 LDELDLPEYT
+1225 ELDLPEYT

-1272 NELDLPEY
+1272 
-1280 TEEDALADA
+1280 
-1289 QLEPAVESDVEPE
+1289 
-1302 LELASDLE
+1302 
-1310 EEEVFTELNEL
+1310 
-1321 DLPEYT
+1321 
-1327 EEDALADAQ
+1327 
-1336 LEPVAESEVEPEL
+1336 
-1349 DLASDLEEEE
+1349 
-1359 AFTELDELDLPEYT
+1359 DELDLPEYT
-1373 EEDALADAQLEPAV
+1373 EEDALADAQLEPAAEAEV
-1387 ESGVEPELE
+1387 ESELE
-1396 LASEPAAEEAFTE
+1396 RASDLEEKEAFTE
-1409 LNELDLPEY
+1409 LDKLDLPEY

-1427 QLELSVES
+1427 QLEPSVES
-1435 EVEPELGDGTET
+1435 EVEPELGDETET

-1531 DIDAMLQM
+1531 DIDAMLQI

>member
-1 MDPIYLTNLRT
+1 
-12 SKFKAHTEPFMRRF
+12 MRRF

-879 LAEVTPS
+879 LAEVIPS
-886 SVFDEQQV
+886 SAFDEQQV

-908 ASNDESDL
+908 ASNDESGL

-922 DLPEYTEEDALA
+922 DLPEYTEEDALADAKLEPAAEAEVEPELELVSEPVTEEAFTELDELDLPEYTEEDALADTQLEPAVESEVEPELELASDLDEEEAFTELNELDLPEYTEEDTLA

-979 ADAQLEPAAESEV
+979 ADAQLEPAAEAEV

-999 SEPAE
+999 SNLE
-1004 EEAFTELNELD
+1004 EKEAFTELNELD

-1025 ADAQLEPAAES
+1025 ADAQLEPAAEAEVEPELELASNLEEKEAFTELNELDLPEYTEEDALADAHLEPAAES
-1036 EVEPELELV
+1036 EVEPELELA
-1045 SEPVTEEAF
+1045 SDLEEEEAF
-1054 TELNELD
+1054 TELDELD

-1077 PAAESEVEPELELA
+1077 PAAESEVE
-1091 SEPAE
+1091 S
-1096 EEAFT
+1096 
-1101 EFNELD
+1101 
-1107 LPEYTEEDALAD
+1107 
-1119 AQLEPV
+1119 
-1125 AESEVEPELE
+1125 
-1135 LASEP
+1135 
-1140 AAEEAFTELNEL
+1140 
-1152 DLPEYTEEDA
+1152 
-1162 LADAQLEPAAESEV
+1162 
-1176 EPELELASDL
+1176 
-1186 EEEETFT
+1186 
-1193 ELDELDLPEY
+1193 
-1203 TEEDALA
+1203 
-1210 DAQLESAT
+1210 
-1218 ESEVEPE
+1218 
-1225 LDELDLPEYT
+1225 
-1235 EEDALADAQLEPAV
+1235 
-1249 ESEVEPELELA
+1249 
-1260 TEPAEEEVFTEL
+1260 
-1272 NELDLPEY
+1272 
-1280 TEEDALADA
+1280 
-1289 QLEPAVESDVEPE
+1289 E

-1336 LEPVAESEVEPEL
+1336 LESVVESEVEPEL
-1349 DLASDLEEEE
+1349 ELASDLEEKEAFTELNELDLPEYTEEDALADAQLEPAVESEVEPELELASEPAAEE

-1373 EEDALADAQLEPAV
+1373 EEDALADAQLEP
-1387 ESGVEPELE
+1387 
-1396 LASEPAAEEAFTE
+1396 
-1409 LNELDLPEY
+1409 
-1418 TEEDALADA
+1418 
-1427 QLELSVES
+1427 SVES
-1435 EVEPELGDGTET
+1435 EVEPELGDETET

-1469 AVDEVQPELL
+1469 AADEVQPELL
-1479 DATQDVPP
+1479 GATQDVPP

>member
-1 MDPIYLTNLRT
+1 
-12 SKFKAHTEPFMRRF
+12 MRRF

-879 LAEVTPS
+879 LAEVIPS
-886 SVFDEQQV
+886 SAFDEQQV

-908 ASNDESDL
+908 ASNDESGL

-922 DLPEYTEEDALA
+922 DLPEYTEEDALADAKLEPAAEAEVEPELELVSEPVTEEAFTELDELDLPEYTEEDALADTQLEPAVESEVEPELELASDLDEEEAFTELNELDLPEYTEEDTLA

-979 ADAQLEPAAESEV
+979 ADAQLEPAAEAEV

-999 SEPAE
+999 SNLE
-1004 EEAFTELNELD
+1004 EKEAFTELNELDLPEYTEEDALAFTELDELD

-1036 EVEPELELV
+1036 EVE
-1045 SEPVTEEAF
+1045 S
-1054 TELNELD
+1054 
-1061 LPEYTE
+1061 
-1067 EDALADAQLE
+1067 
-1077 PAAESEVEPELELA
+1077 
-1091 SEPAE
+1091 
-1096 EEAFT
+1096 
-1101 EFNELD
+1101 
-1107 LPEYTEEDALAD
+1107 
-1119 AQLEPV
+1119 
-1125 AESEVEPELE
+1125 
-1135 LASEP
+1135 
-1140 AAEEAFTELNEL
+1140 
-1152 DLPEYTEEDA
+1152 
-1162 LADAQLEPAAESEV
+1162 
-1176 EPELELASDL
+1176 
-1186 EEEETFT
+1186 
-1193 ELDELDLPEY
+1193 
-1203 TEEDALA
+1203 
-1210 DAQLESAT
+1210 
-1218 ESEVEPE
+1218 
-1225 LDELDLPEYT
+1225 
-1235 EEDALADAQLEPAV
+1235 
-1249 ESEVEPELELA
+1249 
-1260 TEPAEEEVFTEL
+1260 
-1272 NELDLPEY
+1272 
-1280 TEEDALADA
+1280 
-1289 QLEPAVESDVEPE
+1289 E

-1336 LEPVAESEVEPEL
+1336 LESVVESEVEPEL
-1349 DLASDLEEEE
+1349 ELASDLEEKEAFTELNELDLPEYTEEDALADAQLEPAVESEVEPELELASEPAAEE

-1373 EEDALADAQLEPAV
+1373 EEDALADAQLEP
-1387 ESGVEPELE
+1387 
-1396 LASEPAAEEAFTE
+1396 
-1409 LNELDLPEY
+1409 
-1418 TEEDALADA
+1418 
-1427 QLELSVES
+1427 SVES
-1435 EVEPELGDGTET
+1435 EVEPELGDETET

-1469 AVDEVQPELL
+1469 AADEVQPELL
-1479 DATQDVPP
+1479 GATQDVPP

>member
-1 MDPIYLTNLRT
+1 
-12 SKFKAHTEPFMRRF
+12 MRRF

-134 LRVPSLAQISRNST
+134 LRVPSLEQISRNST

-469 DDIEALLSGDE
+469 DDIEALLSGDG

-802 EANTELELSSAE
+802 EGNAELELSSAE

-824 NETVDELLADL
+824 NETADELLADL

-886 SVFDEQQV
+886 SAFDEQQV

-922 DLPEYTEEDALA
+922 DLSEYTEEDALA

-955 PAEEEA
+955 PVEEEA
-961 FTELDEL
+961 FTELNELDLPEYTEEDVLADAQLEPAAESDVEPELASDLEEEEAFTELNELDLPEYTEEDALADAQLEPATESDVEPELELASEPAAEEAFTELNEL

-1096 EEAFT
+1096 EE
-1101 EFNELD
+1101 
-1107 LPEYTEEDALAD
+1107 
-1119 AQLEPV
+1119 
-1125 AESEVEPELE
+1125 
-1135 LASEP
+1135 
-1140 AAEEAFTELNEL
+1140 
-1152 DLPEYTEEDA
+1152 
-1162 LADAQLEPAAESEV
+1162 
-1176 EPELELASDL
+1176 
-1186 EEEETFT
+1186 
-1193 ELDELDLPEY
+1193 
-1203 TEEDALA
+1203 
-1210 DAQLESAT
+1210 
-1218 ESEVEPE
+1218 
-1225 LDELDLPEYT
+1225 
-1235 EEDALADAQLEPAV
+1235 
-1249 ESEVEPELELA
+1249 
-1260 TEPAEEEVFTEL
+1260 VFTEL

-1336 LEPVAESEVEPEL
+1336 LEP
-1349 DLASDLEEEE
+1349 
-1359 AFTELDELDLPEYT
+1359 
-1373 EEDALADAQLEPAV
+1373 
-1387 ESGVEPELE
+1387 
-1396 LASEPAAEEAFTE
+1396 AA
-1409 LNELDLPEY
+1409 
-1418 TEEDALADA
+1418 
-1427 QLELSVES
+1427 ES
-1435 EVEPELGDGTET
+1435 EVEPELGDETET

-1457 VADEDLLASVES
+1457 IADEDLLASVES

-1479 DATQDVPP
+1479 GATQDVPP

>member
-175 PRPAPVATPKVEAV
+175 PRPTPIATPKVEAV
-189 AQTPPQVTPT
+189 AQTTPQVTPT

-324 TQNNITSEMPTA
+324 TQNNITSEIPTA

-802 EANTELELSSAE
+802 EGNAELELSSAE

-824 NETVDELLADL
+824 NETADELLADL

-848 DALAPDALSQSV
+848 DALAPDAISQSV

-886 SVFDEQQV
+886 SAFDEQQV

-922 DLPEYTEEDALA
+922 DLSEYTEEDALA

-992 EPELELA
+992 EPELELV
-999 SEPAE
+999 SEPAEEESFTELDELDLPEYTEEDALADAQLEPAVESEVEPELELASDLEE

-1025 ADAQLEPAAES
+1025 ADSQLEPAAES

-1077 PAAESEVEPELELA
+1077 PAAESEVE
-1091 SEPAE
+1091 S
-1096 EEAFT
+1096 
-1101 EFNELD
+1101 
-1107 LPEYTEEDALAD
+1107 
-1119 AQLEPV
+1119 
-1125 AESEVEPELE
+1125 
-1135 LASEP
+1135 
-1140 AAEEAFTELNEL
+1140 
-1152 DLPEYTEEDA
+1152 
-1162 LADAQLEPAAESEV
+1162 
-1176 EPELELASDL
+1176 ELELASDL
-1186 EEEETFT
+1186 EEEEAFT

-1210 DAQLESAT
+1210 DAQLEPAA
-1218 ESEVEPE
+1218 EAEVEPELELASEPAAEEAFTE

-1289 QLEPAVESDVEPE
+1289 QLEPAAEAEVEPELELASDLEEKEAFTELDELDLPEYTEEDALADAQLEPAAESEVEPE

-1336 LEPVAESEVEPEL
+1336 LEPV
-1349 DLASDLEEEE
+1349 
-1359 AFTELDELDLPEYT
+1359 
-1373 EEDALADAQLEPAV
+1373 
-1387 ESGVEPELE
+1387 
-1396 LASEPAAEEAFTE
+1396 
-1409 LNELDLPEY
+1409 
-1418 TEEDALADA
+1418 
-1427 QLELSVES
+1427 VES

-1479 DATQDVPP
+1479 GATQDVPP

>member
-1 MDPIYLTNLRT
+1 M
-12 SKFKAHTEPFMRRF
+12 
-26 FQRLLLPVAVMV
+26 
-38 VTQTS
+38 
-43 FVSAESIRLVG
+43 
-54 PDGQVQPTPQYSENI
+54 
-69 VRNSANNE
+69 
-77 PGRFFGPTSANQTLW
+77 
-92 SIASQLRPSSSVTV
+92 

-162 NQTPDTPVRPVAP
+162 NQTPDAPVRPVAP

-443 LNDVS
+443 LNDVR

-530 EEDNDEFDLSGA
+530 EEDNGEFDLSGA

-802 EANTELELSSAE
+802 EGNTELELSSAE

-886 SVFDEQQV
+886 SAFDEQQV

-922 DLPEYTEEDALA
+922 DLSEYTEEDALA

-979 ADAQLEPAAESEV
+979 ADAQLELAVESEVEPELELASEPAEEEAFTELDELDLPEYTEEDALADAQLEPAAESEV
-992 EPELELA
+992 EPELELVSEPAEEEAFTELDELDLPEYTEEDALADAQLEPAVESEVEPELELASEPAEEEVFTELNELDLPEYTEEDALADAQLEPAAESEVEPKLELASEPAEEEAFTELDELDLPEYTEEDALADAQLEPAAESEVEPKLELA

-1036 EVEPELELV
+1036 EVESELELA
-1045 SEPVTEEAF
+1045 SDLEEEEAF
-1054 TELNELD
+1054 TELNELDLPEYTEEDALADAQLEPAVESEVEPELELASDLEEKEVFTELNELDLPEHTEEDALADAQLEPAVESEVEPELELASEPAEDEAFPALDELD

-1077 PAAESEVEPELELA
+1077 PAAESEVEPELELV
-1091 SEPAE
+1091 SEP
-1096 EEAFT
+1096 T
-1101 EFNELD
+1101 
-1107 LPEYTEEDALAD
+1107 
-1119 AQLEPV
+1119 
-1125 AESEVEPELE
+1125 
-1135 LASEP
+1135 
-1140 AAEEAFTELNEL
+1140 AEEAFTELNEL

-1176 EPELELASDL
+1176 EPELG
-1186 EEEETFT
+1186 
-1193 ELDELDLPEY
+1193 DE
-1203 TEEDALA
+1203 
-1210 DAQLESAT
+1210 
-1218 ESEVEPE
+1218 
-1225 LDELDLPEYT
+1225 
-1235 EEDALADAQLEPAV
+1235 
-1249 ESEVEPELELA
+1249 
-1260 TEPAEEEVFTEL
+1260 
-1272 NELDLPEY
+1272 
-1280 TEEDALADA
+1280 
-1289 QLEPAVESDVEPE
+1289 
-1302 LELASDLE
+1302 
-1310 EEEVFTELNEL
+1310 
-1321 DLPEYT
+1321 
-1327 EEDALADAQ
+1327 
-1336 LEPVAESEVEPEL
+1336 
-1349 DLASDLEEEE
+1349 
-1359 AFTELDELDLPEYT
+1359 
-1373 EEDALADAQLEPAV
+1373 
-1387 ESGVEPELE
+1387 
-1396 LASEPAAEEAFTE
+1396 
-1409 LNELDLPEY
+1409 
-1418 TEEDALADA
+1418 
-1427 QLELSVES
+1427 
-1435 EVEPELGDGTET
+1435 TET
-1447 LAQETESDAL
+1447 LAQETESDVL
-1457 VADEDLLASVES
+1457 IADEDLLASVES

>member
-1 MDPIYLTNLRT
+1 M
-12 SKFKAHTEPFMRRF
+12 
-26 FQRLLLPVAVMV
+26 
-38 VTQTS
+38 
-43 FVSAESIRLVG
+43 
-54 PDGQVQPTPQYSENI
+54 
-69 VRNSANNE
+69 
-77 PGRFFGPTSANQTLW
+77 
-92 SIASQLRPSSSVTV
+92 

-802 EANTELELSSAE
+802 EGNTELELSSAE

-824 NETVDELLADL
+824 NETADELLADL

-879 LAEVTPS
+879 LAEVTPYS
-886 SVFDEQQV
+886 AFDEQQV

-922 DLPEYTEEDALA
+922 DLPEYTEED
-934 DAQLEPAA
+934 
-942 ESEVE
+942 V
-947 PELELASE
+947 
-955 PAEEEA
+955 
-961 FTELDEL
+961 
-968 DLPEYTEEDAL
+968 L

-1025 ADAQLEPAAES
+1025 ADAQLEPA
-1036 EVEPELELV
+1036 
-1045 SEPVTEEAF
+1045 T
-1054 TELNELD
+1054 
-1061 LPEYTE
+1061 
-1067 EDALADAQLE
+1067 
-1077 PAAESEVEPELELA
+1077 
-1091 SEPAE
+1091 
-1096 EEAFT
+1096 
-1101 EFNELD
+1101 
-1107 LPEYTEEDALAD
+1107 
-1119 AQLEPV
+1119 
-1125 AESEVEPELE
+1125 
-1135 LASEP
+1135 
-1140 AAEEAFTELNEL
+1140 
-1152 DLPEYTEEDA
+1152 
-1162 LADAQLEPAAESEV
+1162 ESEV

-1186 EEEETFT
+1186 EEEEAFT
-1193 ELDELDLPEY
+1193 
-1203 TEEDALA
+1203 
-1210 DAQLESAT
+1210 
-1218 ESEVEPE
+1218 E

-1249 ESEVEPELELA
+1249 GSEVEPELASEPAEEEAFTELDELDLPEYTEEDALADAQLEPAAESEVEPELELA

-1289 QLEPAVESDVEPE
+1289 QLEPAAESEVEPE
-1302 LELASDLE
+1302 LELTSEPAE
-1310 EEEVFTELNEL
+1310 EEAFTELDEL

-1336 LEPVAESEVEPEL
+1336 LEPAAESGVEPELELVSEPVTEEAFTELDELDLPEYTEEDALADAQLESATESEVEPEL
-1349 DLASDLEEEE
+1349 ELASEPAEEE

-1387 ESGVEPELE
+1387 ESEVEPELE
-1396 LASEPAAEEAFTE
+1396 LASEPAEEEVFTE

-1427 QLELSVES
+1427 QLEPAAESEVESELELASDLEKEEAFTELDELDLPEYTEEDALADAQLEPAAES

-1457 VADEDLLASVES
+1457 VADEDLLASIES

-1479 DATQDVPP
+1479 GATQDVPP
-1487 TQSLANKAFDEEALH
+1487 IQSLANKAFDEEALH

>member
-1 MDPIYLTNLRT
+1 M
-12 SKFKAHTEPFMRRF
+12 
-26 FQRLLLPVAVMV
+26 
-38 VTQTS
+38 
-43 FVSAESIRLVG
+43 
-54 PDGQVQPTPQYSENI
+54 
-69 VRNSANNE
+69 
-77 PGRFFGPTSANQTLW
+77 
-92 SIASQLRPSSSVTV
+92 

-585 APLSEESTELLDEL
+585 VPLSEESTELLDEL

-802 EANTELELSSAE
+802 EGNAELELSSAE

-824 NETVDELLADL
+824 NETADELLADL

-886 SVFDEQQV
+886 SAFDEQQV

-916 TALNEL
+916 TELNELDLPEYTEEDALADAQLEPAVESEVEPEPELELASDLEEEEAFTELDELDLPEYTEEDALADAQLEPAVESEVEPELELASDLEEEEAFTELNKL

-992 EPELELA
+992 EPELASDLEEEEAFTELNELDLPEYTEEDALADAQLEPAAESEVEPELELVSEPAEEEAFTELDELDLPEYTEEDALADAQLEPAAESEVEPELA
-999 SEPAE
+999 SDLEE

-1054 TELNELD
+1054 TELDELD

-1077 PAAESEVEPELELA
+1077 PAAESEVEPELELV
-1091 SEPAE
+1091 SEPVT
-1096 EEAFT
+1096 EEA
-1101 EFNELD
+1101 
-1107 LPEYTEEDALAD
+1107 
-1119 AQLEPV
+1119 
-1125 AESEVEPELE
+1125 
-1135 LASEP
+1135 
-1140 AAEEAFTELNEL
+1140 
-1152 DLPEYTEEDA
+1152 
-1162 LADAQLEPAAESEV
+1162 
-1176 EPELELASDL
+1176 
-1186 EEEETFT
+1186 FT

-1218 ESEVEPE
+1218 ESEVESELELVSEPAAEEAFTE
-1225 LDELDLPEYT
+1225 LDELDVPEYT
-1235 EEDALADAQLEPAV
+1235 EEDALADAQLE
-1249 ESEVEPELELA
+1249 S
-1260 TEPAEEEVFTEL
+1260 
-1272 NELDLPEY
+1272 
-1280 TEEDALADA
+1280 
-1289 QLEPAVESDVEPE
+1289 
-1302 LELASDLE
+1302 
-1310 EEEVFTELNEL
+1310 
-1321 DLPEYT
+1321 
-1327 EEDALADAQ
+1327 
-1336 LEPVAESEVEPEL
+1336 
-1349 DLASDLEEEE
+1349 
-1359 AFTELDELDLPEYT
+1359 
-1373 EEDALADAQLEPAV
+1373 
-1387 ESGVEPELE
+1387 
-1396 LASEPAAEEAFTE
+1396 
-1409 LNELDLPEY
+1409 
-1418 TEEDALADA
+1418 
-1427 QLELSVES
+1427 SVES
-1435 EVEPELGDGTET
+1435 EVEPELGDETET

-1487 TQSLANKAFDEEALH
+1487 TQSLTNKAFDEEALH